1 MPPFYAKNE
10 LNVPLVLFKA
20 DSAHAFLKW
29 SQSQLCS
36 LYNGTLGQVMITP
49 WNPDN
54 TMDMDEVYVQ
64 LSLLRDE
71 RKLGKT
77 TKKKFEDY
85 SEIFSSHGY
94 HLIPKR
100 ILVYGNPGVGK
111 STFSKKLAVDWA
123 RGEKEILKQFTVLL
137 LVQLRD
143 VCNTPSVCA
152 MLEQAELL
160 SAENPLVFN
169 QLYDYIL
176 QNQEKVLLVLDGFD
190 EYSAEKSSPIHHI
203 WRGSLLRDCMT
214 IVTTRP
220 SKEDELRKPSHVQ
233 FEISGFTNDQI
244 KQFAEKFFSH
254 RKDITDEFTKFL
266 TERQLWGMAKIPL
279 LLLMLC
285 LTWKKR
291 GQSHQEKS
299 QSRADLYE
307 RFFQTL
313 LDHVAAKMSGHSFTS
328 LDEYKDDLTKLGKVA
343 FDALLMDCLYFE
355 LSKVPA
361 DIRCL
366 VKKFLSVGF
375 FQVSKLSSSSRPD
388 EIVHFLHKS
397 VQEFL
402 SAWFIVKE
410 VTKTK
415 TASLTCLSNVDSF
428 EKVKKIHE
436 VLKFVCEISS
446 ESAVAVFHHL
456 QMIGEKE
463 GLTEYSFSFSPST
476 KDLSAD
482 QRELN
487 RISLD
492 CFLSCPAPERQIIY
506 PSFLHCVNGVVVIR
520 QTDHLSIVAREH
532 VLKLFTSPKPNYVF
546 FYEPYGLILRLQD
559 IVSNMCSV
567 ICDLQPVFVP
577 LFGDQDSKL
586 VNAYEDLFFYS
597 PFVKKE
603 EQQMVLHITD
613 LTRRSHSQLY
623 LDLLNDI
630 SEALSPSP
638 QTVDEVPQD
647 ETNNS
652 SRLTQEKGGQTRKH
666 SLSYLMHFVVDYPS
680 PEELLV
686 VGKLLKFV
694 NRLETL
700 KITLDDKYWQ
710 EGLYDVQVVESLVS
724 HIYCTCITDSL
735 HSLELGFFRMT
746 QIITARI
753 VRSLS
758 QAPNLRSL
766 NLSWNCLLY
775 SGIKNLTE
783 NLHHLK
789 HLSRLELR
797 GVGIGHL
804 ECQLLSTS
812 LKYIGNLRVL
822 DLSQNPLAHGILEL
836 SKHLNCI
843 PHLHELV
850 LYYTDMGESEV
861 TSLARAFKKTP
872 ELARLDLSHNPL
884 GRGVGELIKH
894 LKSIPR
900 VQSLELSSV
909 PMTRKEVSDLYTA
922 VSPLTGGIVLNT
934 DYHVRVFPCN

>member
-1 MPPFYAKNE
+1 
-10 LNVPLVLFKA
+10 
-20 DSAHAFLKW
+20 
-29 SQSQLCS
+29 
-36 LYNGTLGQVMITP
+36 MITP
-49 WNPDN
+49 WNPDD

-64 LSLLRDE
+64 LTLLRDE
-71 RKLGKT
+71 RKLDGT
-77 TKKKFEDY
+77 TKTKFEDY
-85 SEIFSSHGY
+85 SEIFSSHGR
-94 HLIPKR
+94 HLLPKR
-100 ILVYGNPGVGK
+100 ILVYGHPGVGK
-111 STFSKKLAVDWA
+111 STFSKKLAVDWT
-123 RGEKEILKQFTVLL
+123 RGEKEIFKQFTVLL
-137 LVQLRD
+137 LIKLRD

-160 SAENPLVFN
+160 SAENPLVFK

-190 EYSAEKSSPIHHI
+190 EYSAGKSSPIHHI

-220 SKEDELRKPSHVQ
+220 SKEDELRKSSHVQ
-233 FEISGFTNDQI
+233 FEINGFTNDQI
-244 KQFAEKFFSH
+244 VRFAEKFFSH
-254 RKDITDEFTKFL
+254 RKDITAEFTKFL
-266 TERQLWGMAKIPL
+266 SERKLWGMAKIPL

-291 GQSHQEKS
+291 DHGDQEQSHT
-299 QSRADLYE
+299 RADLYE

-313 LDHVAAKMSGHSFTS
+313 LDHVAAKTSCHTFTS

-343 FDALLMDCLYFE
+343 FDALLTDCLYFE

-361 DIRCL
+361 DIRFL

-375 FQVSKLSSSSRPD
+375 FQVSKLSSSSRPG

-428 EKVKKIHE
+428 EKVKKMYE

-446 ESAVAVFHHL
+446 EAAVAVFRHL
-456 QMIGEKE
+456 QMIGKKE
-463 GLTEYSFSFSPST
+463 GLTEYCFSFSPST

-482 QRELN
+482 QIELN
-487 RISLD
+487 QISLD
-492 CFLSCPAPERQIIY
+492 CFLSCPAPERQITY
-506 PSFLHCVNGVVVIR
+506 PSFLHCVNGVLVISR
-520 QTDHLSIVAREH
+520 SDQLSIVAREH
-532 VLKLFTSPKPNYVF
+532 VLKLFTTPKPDYVF
-546 FYEPYGLILRLQD
+546 FPQRPGMVKD
-559 IVSNMCSV
+559 TFPVM
-567 ICDLQPVFVP
+567 CDLQAVVVP
-577 LFGDQDSKL
+577 LFGDHDSKL
-586 VNAYEDLFFYS
+586 VNTYEHLDLFY

-603 EQQMVLHITD
+603 EQQMVLYITCLQRLFD
-613 LTRRSHSQLY
+613 SQLY

-630 SEALSPSP
+630 SEPQSPTP

-652 SRLTQEKGGQTRKH
+652 SRLTKEKCGQTKKH
-666 SLSYLMHFVVDYPS
+666 SLSYLREVLVDYPS
-680 PEELLV
+680 PEKLLV

-700 KITLDDKYWQ
+700 RIKLDRKYWQ

-724 HIYCTCITDSL
+724 HIYLTYFTDRL
-735 HSLELGFFRMT
+735 RSLELTFFHMT
-746 QIITARI
+746 QILTARI
-753 VRSLS
+753 VRLLF

-766 NLSWNCLLY
+766 NLSWNCLSY

-783 NLHHLK
+783 NLRHLK
-789 HLSRLELR
+789 HLSHLELR

-804 ECQLLSTS
+804 ACQLLSTS
-812 LKYIGNLRVL
+812 LKYVSNLQVL

-836 SKHLNCI
+836 SKNLNCI
-843 PHLHELV
+843 PRLNKLV
-850 LYYTDMGESEV
+850 LYHTDMGEREV
-861 TSLARAFKKTP
+861 TAVARVLKDTP
-872 ELARLDLSHNPL
+872 ELRELDLSHNPL

-894 LKSIPR
+894 LKSVPGVR
-900 VQSLELSSV
+900 FLELSSV

-922 VSPLTGGIVLNT
+922 VNPLTGGIVLNT
-934 DYHVRVFPCN
+934 DYHVRVFPFN

>member
-1 MPPFYAKNE
+1 
-10 LNVPLVLFKA
+10 
-20 DSAHAFLKW
+20 
-29 SQSQLCS
+29 
-36 LYNGTLGQVMITP
+36 MITP

-64 LSLLRDE
+64 LTLLRDE
-71 RKLGKT
+71 RKLDGT
-77 TKKKFEDY
+77 TKTELEDY
-85 SEIFSSHGY
+85 SEIFSSHGH

-100 ILVYGNPGVGK
+100 ILVYGKPGVGK

-137 LVQLRD
+137 LIKLRD

-176 QNQEKVLLVLDGFD
+176 QNQEKVLLILDGFD

-203 WRGSLLRDCMT
+203 WRGSLLRECVA

-220 SKEDELRKPSHVQ
+220 SKEEELRTPSHVQ
-233 FEISGFTNDQI
+233 FEISGFTDDQI
-244 KQFAEKFFSH
+244 KQFAENFFSH
-254 RKDITDEFTKFL
+254 RKDIADEFTKFL
-266 TERQLWGMAKIPL
+266 TERQLWDMAKIPL

-291 GQSHQEKS
+291 DQSHQEQS

-313 LDHVAAKMSGHSFTS
+313 LDHVAAKTSGYTFTS

-410 VTKTK
+410 GTKTK
-415 TASLTCLSNVDSF
+415 TASLTCLSNVDSL
-428 EKVKKIHE
+428 EKVKKMHE

-446 ESAVAVFHHL
+446 ESGVAVFRHL

-476 KDLSAD
+476 NDLSED
-482 QRELN
+482 QREFHQ
-487 RISLD
+487 ISLD
-492 CFLSCPAPERQIIY
+492 CFLSCPAPERQIAY
-506 PSFLHCVNGVVVIR
+506 PSFLHCVNGVVVIH
-520 QTDHLSIVAREH
+520 QIDQLSIVAREH

-546 FYEPYGLILRLQD
+546 FSEGAIFSRSLDILSD
-559 IVSNMCSV
+559 TVSIM
-567 ICDLQPVFVP
+567 CDLQAVVVP
-577 LFGDQDSKL
+577 LFGDHDSKL
-586 VNAYEDLFFYS
+586 VNTYEDLACYY

-603 EQQMVLHITD
+603 EQQMVLYITC
-613 LTRRSHSQLY
+613 LTERCDSQLY
-623 LDLLNDI
+623 LDLLNDT
-630 SEALSPSP
+630 SEPQSPTP

-647 ETNNS
+647 ETNNC
-652 SRLTQEKGGQTRKH
+652 SRLTKETSGQTGKH
-666 SLSYLMHFVVDYPS
+666 SLSYLSKVEVDYPS

-686 VGKLLKFV
+686 VGKLFKFV
-694 NRLETL
+694 NRLEML
-700 KITLDDKYWQ
+700 RIALDEKYWQ
-710 EGLYDVQVVESLVS
+710 EGLYDVQVIESLVS
-724 HIYCTCITDSL
+724 HIYFTCFTDSL
-735 HSLELGFFRMT
+735 RILEITFFHMT
-746 QIITARI
+746 QITAARI
-753 VRSLS
+753 VRLFS
-758 QAPNLRSL
+758 QAPNLLSL

-775 SGIKNLTE
+775 PCIKNLTE
-783 NLHHLK
+783 NLRHLK
-789 HLSRLELR
+789 HLSDLRLR
-797 GVGIGHL
+797 CVGMGHL

-812 LKYIGNLRVL
+812 LKYVGNLRVL

-843 PHLHELV
+843 PRLHNLF
-850 LYYTDMGESEV
+850 LCQTDMGEREV
-861 TSLARAFKKTP
+861 TAVARALKDTP
-872 ELARLDLSHNPL
+872 KLRGLDLSHNPL

-894 LKSIPR
+894 LKSVPSVR
-900 VQSLELSSV
+900 LLRLSSV
-909 PMTRKEVSDLYTA
+909 PMTRKEASDLCTA
-922 VSPLTGGIVLNT
+922 VEPLPNGIIPIFT
-934 DYHVRVFPCN
+934 DYHHHVRVFEFAMTAQLKK

>member
-1 MPPFYAKNE
+1 
-10 LNVPLVLFKA
+10 
-20 DSAHAFLKW
+20 
-29 SQSQLCS
+29 
-36 LYNGTLGQVMITP
+36 
-49 WNPDN
+49 
-54 TMDMDEVYVQ
+54 MDMDEVYVQ
-64 LSLLRDE
+64 LTLLRDK
-71 RKLGKT
+71 RKLDETIKT
-77 TKKKFEDY
+77 ELEDY
-85 SEIFSSHGY
+85 SEIFLSHGH

-100 ILVYGNPGVGK
+100 ILVYGKPGVGK

-123 RGEKEILKQFTVLL
+123 RGEKDILKQFTVLL
-137 LVQLRD
+137 LIKLRD
-143 VCNTPSVCA
+143 VCNTPSVCS

-176 QNQEKVLLVLDGFD
+176 QNQEKVLLILDGFD

-203 WRGSLLRDCMT
+203 WRGSLLRECMT

-233 FEISGFTNDQI
+233 FEISGFTNEQI
-244 KQFAEKFFSH
+244 KQFAEEFFSH
-254 RKDITDEFTKFL
+254 RKDITDEFIEFL
-266 TERQLWGMAKIPL
+266 TERKLWDMAKIPL

-285 LTWKKR
+285 LTWNER
-291 GQSHQEKS
+291 GPSHQEQS

-313 LDHVAAKMSGHSFTS
+313 LDHVAAKTSGHSFTS

-375 FQVSKLSSSSRPD
+375 FQVSKLPSSSRPD

-402 SAWFIVKE
+402 SAWFVVKE
-410 VTKTK
+410 VTKAK

-428 EKVKKIHE
+428 EKVKKMHE

-446 ESAVAVFHHL
+446 ESAVAVFRHL

-463 GLTEYSFSFSPST
+463 SLTEYSFSFSPST
-476 KDLSAD
+476 EDLSAD

-487 RISLD
+487 RIGLD

-506 PSFLHCVNGVVVIR
+506 PSFLHCVNGVVLIGP
-520 QTDHLSIVAREH
+520 TDQLSIVAREH
-532 VLKLFTSPKPNYVF
+532 VLKLFTSPSPKYVL
-546 FYEPYGLILRLQD
+546 FYESALFLFLD
-559 IVSNMCSV
+559 ESVSDTVSV
-567 ICDLQPVFVP
+567 MCDLEPVVVP
-577 LFGDQDSKL
+577 LFGDHDSKL
-586 VNAYEDLFFYS
+586 VSTYGDLAFYH
-597 PFVKKE
+597 PFVKEE
-603 EQQMVLHITD
+603 EQQMVLYITR
-613 LTRRSHSQLY
+613 LRPRWNSQLY
-623 LDLLNDI
+623 LDLLNHI
-630 SEALSPSP
+630 SEPQSPTP
-638 QTVDEVPQD
+638 QTVDEIPQD
-647 ETNNS
+647 ETSNS
-652 SRLTQEKGGQTRKH
+652 SRLTKETFDQTRKH
-666 SLSYLMHFVVDYPS
+666 SLSYLRHIEVDCPS

-694 NRLETL
+694 NRLKTL
-700 KITLDDKYWQ
+700 QITLEDKYWQ
-710 EGLYDVQVVESLVS
+710 EGLYDVQVVENLVS
-724 HIYCTCITDSL
+724 HIYCFTDSL
-735 HSLELGFFRMT
+735 HRLELTFFRMT
-746 QIITARI
+746 FTARL

-758 QAPNLRSL
+758 QAPNLWSL

-775 SGIKNLTE
+775 SDIKNLTE
-783 NLHHLK
+783 NLHHLQY
-789 HLSRLELR
+789 LTRLKLC

-804 ECQLLSTS
+804 ECQLLSPS
-812 LKYIGNLRVL
+812 LKYVGNLQVF

-843 PHLHELV
+843 PRLHNLN
-850 LYYTDMGESEV
+850 LCHTDMGEREV
-861 TSLARAFKKTP
+861 TAVARALKDIP
-872 ELARLDLSHNPL
+872 ELIKLDLSHNPL

-894 LKSIPR
+894 LKSVPR
-900 VQSLELSSV
+900 LLFLELSSV
-909 PMTRKEVSDLYTA
+909 KMTRKEASDLYTA
-922 VSPLTGGIVLNT
+922 VLELRIGAAVLDT
-934 DYHVRVFPCN
+934 DYHQVRVFSCN

>member
-1 MPPFYAKNE
+1 
-10 LNVPLVLFKA
+10 
-20 DSAHAFLKW
+20 
-29 SQSQLCS
+29 
-36 LYNGTLGQVMITP
+36 MISP

-64 LSLLRDE
+64 LTLLRDE
-71 RKLGKT
+71 RKLDETRKT
-77 TKKKFEDY
+77 KFEDY
-85 SEIFSSHGY
+85 SEIFSSHGH

-100 ILVYGNPGVGK
+100 ILVYGKPGVGK

-137 LVQLRD
+137 LIKLRD

-152 MLEQAELL
+152 MLERAELL
-160 SAENPLVFN
+160 SAENPLVFK

-176 QNQEKVLLVLDGFD
+176 LNQEKVLLVLDGFD

-220 SKEDELRKPSHVQ
+220 SKEEELRKPSHVQ
-233 FEISGFTNDQI
+233 FEISGFTGYQI
-244 KQFAEKFFSH
+244 IQFAAKFFSH

-313 LDHVAAKMSGHSFTS
+313 LDHVAAKTSGHSFTS
-328 LDEYKDDLTKLGKVA
+328 LDQYKDDLTKLGKVA
-343 FDALLMDCLYFE
+343 FDAVLMDCPYFE
-355 LSKVPA
+355 LSKVSA

-428 EKVKKIHE
+428 EKVKKMHE

-446 ESAVAVFHHL
+446 ESAVAVFRHL

-482 QRELN
+482 QREFHQ
-487 RISLD
+487 ISLD
-492 CFLSCPAPERQIIY
+492 CFLSCPAPERQITY
-506 PSFLHCVNGVVVIR
+506 PSFLHCVNGVVVIH
-520 QTDHLSIVAREH
+520 QTDQLSIVAREH

-546 FYEPYGLILRLQD
+546 FCEEGFFSRLLN
-559 IVSNMCSV
+559 IVSDAV
-567 ICDLQPVFVP
+567 CDLQAVVVP
-577 LFGDQDSKL
+577 LFGDHDYKL
-586 VNAYEDLFFYS
+586 VNTYQDLALYR

-603 EQQMVLHITD
+603 EQQMVLYITRLRPRYD
-613 LTRRSHSQLY
+613 SRLY

-630 SEALSPSP
+630 SEPQSPTP
-638 QTVDEVPQD
+638 QTVDEVPQG

-652 SRLTQEKGGQTRKH
+652 SRLTKETSGQTGKH
-666 SLSYLMHFVVDYPS
+666 SLSYLRQIEVDYPS
-680 PEELLV
+680 PKELLV

-700 KITLDDKYWQ
+700 EITLNDKYWQ

-724 HIYCTCITDSL
+724 HIYCTYITDSL
-735 HSLELGFFRMT
+735 HSLVLRFFRMT
-746 QIITARI
+746 QIISARI

-775 SGIKNLTE
+775 SGTKNLTE

-797 GVGIGHL
+797 GVGIRHL

-812 LKYIGNLRVL
+812 LKYVGNLRVL

-843 PHLHELV
+843 PRLHYLD
-850 LYYTDMGESEV
+850 LCHTDMGEREV
-861 TSLARAFKKTP
+861 TSLARALKDTP
-872 ELARLDLSHNPL
+872 ELESLDLSHNPL

-894 LKSIPR
+894 LKSVPR
-900 VQSLELSSV
+900 VRFLTLSSV
-909 PMTRKEVSDLYTA
+909 PMTRKEASDLYTA

>member
-1 MPPFYAKNE
+1 
-10 LNVPLVLFKA
+10 
-20 DSAHAFLKW
+20 
-29 SQSQLCS
+29 
-36 LYNGTLGQVMITP
+36 MITP

-64 LSLLRDE
+64 LTLLRDK
-71 RKLGKT
+71 RKLDETIKT
-77 TKKKFEDY
+77 ELEDY
-85 SEIFSSHGY
+85 SEIFLSHGH

-100 ILVYGNPGVGK
+100 ILVYGKPGVGK

-137 LVQLRD
+137 LIKLRD

-176 QNQEKVLLVLDGFD
+176 ENQEKVLLVLDGFD

-203 WRGSLLRDCMT
+203 WRGNLLRDCVA

-220 SKEDELRKPSHVQ
+220 SKEDELRTPSHVQ

-254 RKDITDEFTKFL
+254 RKDITDEFTEFL
-266 TERQLWGMAKIPL
+266 TEHNLWGMAKIPL

-285 LTWKKR
+285 LTWNER
-291 GQSHQEKS
+291 GPGHQEQS

-313 LDHVAAKMSGHSFTS
+313 LDHVAAKTSGHSFTS

-343 FDALLMDCLYFE
+343 FDALLMDCLYFK

-375 FQVSKLSSSSRPD
+375 FQVSKLPSSSRPD

-428 EKVKKIHE
+428 EKVKKMHE

-446 ESAVAVFHHL
+446 ESGVAVFRHL

-463 GLTEYSFSFSPST
+463 GLTEYSFSFSPSI

-482 QRELN
+482 QREFHQ
-487 RISLD
+487 ISLD
-492 CFLSCPAPERQIIY
+492 CFLSCPAAERQIIY
-506 PSFLHCVNGVVVIR
+506 PSFLHCVNGVVVLCRI
-520 QTDHLSIVAREH
+520 DHRSIVAREH
-532 VLKLFTSPKPNYVF
+532 ILKLFTSPKPNYVLLSERKF
-546 FYEPYGLILRLQD
+546 FTRLRE
-559 IVSNMCSV
+559 IFSNTFSIM
-567 ICDLQPVFVP
+567 CDLQAVVVP
-577 LFGDQDSKL
+577 LFGDHDSKL
-586 VNAYEDLFFYS
+586 VNTYEYLAFRYL
-597 PFVKKE
+597 FVKKE
-603 EQQMVLHITD
+603 EQQMVLYITR
-613 LTRRSHSQLY
+613 LTERCNSQLY
-623 LDLLNDI
+623 LDLLNDT
-630 SEALSPSP
+630 SEPQSSTP
-638 QTVDEVPQD
+638 QTVDEVPQN
-647 ETNNS
+647 ETSNS
-652 SRLTQEKGGQTRKH
+652 SRLTKETSGQTGKH
-666 SLSYLMHFVVDYPS
+666 SLSYLREVVVDCPS
-680 PEELLV
+680 PKELLV

-700 KITLDDKYWQ
+700 QIALNDKYWQ
-710 EGLYDVQVVESLVS
+710 EGLYDVQVVESLVN
-724 HIYCTCITDSL
+724 HIYFTYFTDSL
-735 HSLELGFFRMT
+735 HSLQLTFFRLT
-746 QIITARI
+746 FPARI

-766 NLSWNCLLY
+766 NLSWNRLVY
-775 SGIKNLTE
+775 SDIKNLTE

-789 HLSRLELR
+789 HLSSLVLR

-812 LKYIGNLRVL
+812 LKYVGNLQVL

-843 PHLHELV
+843 PRLHNLG
-850 LYYTDMGESEV
+850 LSHTDMGEREV
-861 TSLARAFKKTP
+861 TAVVRALKDTP
-872 ELARLDLSHNPL
+872 ELGILDLSHNLL

-894 LKSIPR
+894 LKSVPSLRI
-900 VQSLELSSV
+900 LELSSV
-909 PMTRKEVSDLYTA
+909 PMTRKEASDLYTA
-922 VSPLTGGIVLNT
+922 VLPLTGRGVFVTT
-934 DYHVRVFPCN
+934 DYHVSVFPCN

>member
-1 MPPFYAKNE
+1 
-10 LNVPLVLFKA
+10 
-20 DSAHAFLKW
+20 
-29 SQSQLCS
+29 
-36 LYNGTLGQVMITP
+36 
-49 WNPDN
+49 
-54 TMDMDEVYVQ
+54 MDMDEVYVQ
-64 LSLLRDE
+64 LTLLRDE
-71 RKLGKT
+71 RKLDGT
-77 TKKKFEDY
+77 TETELEDY
-85 SEIFSSHGY
+85 SEIFSSHGH

-100 ILVYGNPGVGK
+100 ILVYGKPGVGK

-123 RGEKEILKQFTVLL
+123 RGEKDILKQFTVLL
-137 LVQLRD
+137 LIKLRD
-143 VCNTPSVCA
+143 VCNTPSVCS

-176 QNQEKVLLVLDGFD
+176 QNQEKVLLILDGFD

-203 WRGSLLRDCMT
+203 WRGRLLRDCMT

-233 FEISGFTNDQI
+233 FQISGFTNKQI
-244 KQFAEKFFSH
+244 RQFAEKFFSH
-254 RKDITDEFTKFL
+254 REDITADFTHFL
-266 TERQLWGMAKIPL
+266 TERKLWGMAKIPL

-291 GQSHQEKS
+291 DHSHQEQS

-307 RFFQTL
+307 SFFQTL
-313 LDHVAAKMSGHSFTS
+313 LDHVAAKTSDHTFTS
-328 LDEYKDDLTKLGKVA
+328 LDEYKDELTKLGKVA

-375 FQVSKLSSSSRPD
+375 FQVSKLSSSSRPE

-397 VQEFL
+397 VQEFV

-415 TASLTCLSNVDSF
+415 TASFTCLSNVDSF
-428 EKVKKIHE
+428 EKVKKMHE

-446 ESAVAVFHHL
+446 ESAVAVFRHL
-456 QMIGEKE
+456 QMIGGKE

-476 KDLSAD
+476 KDLSAN
-482 QRELN
+482 QREFHQL
-487 RISLD
+487 SLD
-492 CFLSCPAPERQIIY
+492 CFLSCPAPERQITY

-520 QTDHLSIVAREH
+520 GTDHLSIVAREH

-546 FYEPYGLILRLQD
+546 FHAFSLLPGV
-559 IVSNMCSV
+559 VSDAFSTM
-567 ICDLQPVFVP
+567 CDLQAVVVP
-577 LFGDQDSKL
+577 LFSDHDSKL
-586 VNAYEDLFFYS
+586 ENTYKDLACYY

-603 EQQMVLHITD
+603 EQQMVLYITRLREACD
-613 LTRRSHSQLY
+613 SQLY
-623 LDLLNDI
+623 LDLLNDT
-630 SEALSPSP
+630 SEPQSPTP
-638 QTVDEVPQD
+638 QTVDEIPQD
-647 ETNNS
+647 DTNNS
-652 SRLTQEKGGQTRKH
+652 SRLTKETSGQTGKH
-666 SLSYLMHFVVDYPS
+666 SLSYLREVVVGYPL

-700 KITLDDKYWQ
+700 EIALNDKFWQ
-710 EGLYDVQVVESLVS
+710 GGLYVVQVVESLLS
-724 HIYCTCITDSL
+724 HIFCTYFTDSL
-735 HSLELGFFRMT
+735 HSLRLAFFRMT
-746 QIITARI
+746 QITTARI
-753 VRSLS
+753 MRSLS
-758 QAPNLRSL
+758 QAPNLR
-766 NLSWNCLLY
+766 NLDLSGNCLLY

-789 HLSRLELR
+789 HLSRLVLC
-797 GVGIGHL
+797 GVGIRHL

-812 LKYIGNLRVL
+812 LKYVGNLRVL

-843 PHLHELV
+843 PRLHDL
-850 LYYTDMGESEV
+850 LLHHTDMGEREV
-861 TSLARAFKKTP
+861 TAVAGALKGTP
-872 ELARLDLSHNPL
+872 ELAILDLSHNPL
-884 GRGVGELIKH
+884 DRGVGELIKH
-894 LKSIPR
+894 LKSVSR
-900 VQSLELSSV
+900 VRYLKLSSV
-909 PMTRKEVSDLYTA
+909 PMTRKEASDLYTA
-922 VSPLTGGIVLNT
+922 VGPRNGGVVLDT
-934 DYHVRVFPCN
+934 DYHVRVFPRN

>member
-1 MPPFYAKNE
+1 
-10 LNVPLVLFKA
+10 
-20 DSAHAFLKW
+20 
-29 SQSQLCS
+29 
-36 LYNGTLGQVMITP
+36 MITP

-64 LSLLRDE
+64 LTLLRDE
-71 RKLGKT
+71 RKLDETIKT
-77 TKKKFEDY
+77 ELEDY
-85 SEIFSSHGY
+85 SEMFSSHG
-94 HLIPKR
+94 HHVIPKR
-100 ILVYGNPGVGK
+100 ILAYGHPGVGK
-111 STFSKKLAVDWA
+111 STFSKKLGVDWA

-137 LVQLRD
+137 LIKLRD

-152 MLEQAELL
+152 MLERAELL
-160 SAENPLVFN
+160 SAENPLVFK

-190 EYSAEKSSPIHHI
+190 EYSAEKSSPVHHI

-220 SKEDELRKPSHVQ
+220 SKQDELRKPSHVQ

-254 RKDITDEFTKFL
+254 RKDITDEFIKFL
-266 TERQLWGMAKIPL
+266 TERKLWGMAKIPL

-285 LTWKKR
+285 LTWNER
-291 GQSHQEKS
+291 GPSHQEQS

-313 LDHVAAKMSGHSFTS
+313 LDHVAAKTSDHTFTS
-328 LDEYKDDLTKLGKVA
+328 LDQYKDELTKLGKVA
-343 FDALLMDCLYFE
+343 FDALLTDCFYFE
-355 LSKVPA
+355 LSKVPS

-415 TASLTCLSNVDSF
+415 TASFTCLSNVDSF
-428 EKVKKIHE
+428 EKVKKMQE

-446 ESAVAVFHHL
+446 ESSVAVFRHL

-463 GLTEYSFSFSPST
+463 GLTEYCFSFSPST

-482 QRELN
+482 QREFLQ
-487 RISLD
+487 ISLD
-492 CFLSCPAPERQIIY
+492 CFLSCPAPERQITY

-520 QTDHLSIVAREH
+520 GTDHLSIVAREQ
-532 VLKLFTSPKPNYVF
+532 VLKLFTSAKPNYVF
-546 FYEPYGLILRLQD
+546 FNETEIFSRLVGNFYCPLSANTFS
-559 IVSNMCSV
+559 IM
-567 ICDLQPVFVP
+567 CDLQAVVVP
-577 LFGDQDSKL
+577 LFCDHDSKL
-586 VNAYEDLFFYS
+586 ANTYGHLAPYY

-603 EQQMVLHITD
+603 EQQMVLYITR
-613 LTRRSHSQLY
+613 LVIPPYSSRFY
-623 LDLLNDI
+623 LDLLNDT
-630 SEALSPSP
+630 SEPQSPTP
-638 QTVDEVPQD
+638 ETVDEAPQD

-652 SRLTQEKGGQTRKH
+652 SRLTKETSGQTEKH
-666 SLSYLMHFVVDYPS
+666 SLSYLRKVEVDYPS
-680 PEELLV
+680 PKELLV

-700 KITLDDKYWQ
+700 QIALDDKYWQ

-724 HIYCTCITDSL
+724 HIYFTYFTDSL
-735 HSLELGFFRMT
+735 RSLQLSLFHMT
-746 QIITARI
+746 QIIAARI

-758 QAPNLRSL
+758 QAPNLCSL
-766 NLSWNCLLY
+766 NLSWNCLSY

-783 NLHHLK
+783 NLRHLK
-789 HLSRLELR
+789 HLSHLTLR

-812 LKYIGNLRVL
+812 LKYVGSLQVL

-843 PHLHELV
+843 PRLHYLR
-850 LYYTDMGESEV
+850 LYDTDMGEREV
-861 TSLARAFKKTP
+861 TAVARALKDIP
-872 ELARLDLSHNPL
+872 ELENLQLSDNPL

-894 LKSIPR
+894 LKSVPR
-900 VQSLELSSV
+900 LGFLELSSV
-909 PMTRKEVSDLYTA
+909 KMTRKEASDFSTA
-922 VSPLTGGIVLNT
+922 VRGPLTDRGVFLLT
-934 DYHVRVFPCN
+934 DYHQVRVFPCN

>member
-1 MPPFYAKNE
+1 
-10 LNVPLVLFKA
+10 
-20 DSAHAFLKW
+20 
-29 SQSQLCS
+29 
-36 LYNGTLGQVMITP
+36 MITP

-64 LSLLRDE
+64 LTLLRDK
-71 RKLGKT
+71 RKLDETIKT
-77 TKKKFEDY
+77 ELEDY
-85 SEIFSSHGY
+85 SEIFLSHGH

-100 ILVYGNPGVGK
+100 ILVYGKPGVGK

-137 LVQLRD
+137 LIKLRD

-152 MLEQAELL
+152 ILEQAELL
-160 SAENPLVFN
+160 SAENPLVFK

-220 SKEDELRKPSHVQ
+220 SKEEELRKPSHVQ
-233 FEISGFTNDQI
+233 FEISGFTGYQI
-244 KQFAEKFFSH
+244 IQFAAKFFSH

-313 LDHVAAKMSGHSFTS
+313 LDHVAAKTSGHSFTS
-328 LDEYKDDLTKLGKVA
+328 LDQYKDDLTKLGKVA
-343 FDALLMDCLYFE
+343 FDALLMDCPYFE

-415 TASLTCLSNVDSF
+415 MASLTCLSNVDSF
-428 EKVKKIHE
+428 EKVKKMHE

-446 ESAVAVFHHL
+446 ESAVAVFRHL

-482 QRELN
+482 QREFHQ
-487 RISLD
+487 ISLD
-492 CFLSCPAPERQIIY
+492 CFLSCPAPERQITY
-506 PSFLHCVNGVVVIR
+506 PSFLHCVNDVVVIH
-520 QTDHLSIVAREH
+520 QTDQLSIVAREH

-546 FYEPYGLILRLQD
+546 FCEEELFSRLLN
-559 IVSNMCSV
+559 IVSDAV
-567 ICDLQPVFVP
+567 CDLQAVVVP
-577 LFGDQDSKL
+577 LFGDHDYKL
-586 VNAYEDLFFYS
+586 VNTYEDLALYR

-603 EQQMVLHITD
+603 EQQMVLYITRLRPRYD
-613 LTRRSHSQLY
+613 SQLY

-630 SEALSPSP
+630 SEPQSPTP
-638 QTVDEVPQD
+638 QTVDEVLQG

-652 SRLTQEKGGQTRKH
+652 SRLTKETSGQTGKH
-666 SLSYLMHFVVDYPS
+666 SLSYLRQIGVDYPS
-680 PEELLV
+680 PKELLV

-700 KITLDDKYWQ
+700 EITLNDKYWQ

-724 HIYCTCITDSL
+724 HIYCTYITDSL
-735 HSLELGFFRMT
+735 HSLVLRFFRMT
-746 QIITARI
+746 QIISARI

-783 NLHHLK
+783 NLYHLK
-789 HLSRLELR
+789 HLSRLVLR
-797 GVGIGHL
+797 GVGIRHL

-812 LKYIGNLRVL
+812 LKYVGNLQVL

-843 PHLHELV
+843 PRLHYLD
-850 LYYTDMGESEV
+850 LCHTDMGEREV
-861 TSLARAFKKTP
+861 TSLACALKDTP
-872 ELARLDLSHNPL
+872 ELESLDLSHNPL

-894 LKSIPR
+894 LKSVPR
-900 VQSLELSSV
+900 VRSLTLSSV
-909 PMTRKEVSDLYTA
+909 PMTRKEASDLYTA

>member
-1 MPPFYAKNE
+1 
-10 LNVPLVLFKA
+10 
-20 DSAHAFLKW
+20 
-29 SQSQLCS
+29 
-36 LYNGTLGQVMITP
+36 MITP

-64 LSLLRDE
+64 LTLLRDE
-71 RKLGKT
+71 RKLDETRKT
-77 TKKKFEDY
+77 EFEDY
-85 SEIFSSHGY
+85 SEIFSSHGH

-100 ILVYGNPGVGK
+100 ILVYGKPGVGK

-137 LVQLRD
+137 LIKLRD

-152 MLEQAELL
+152 MLERAELL
-160 SAENPLVFN
+160 SAENPLVFK

-176 QNQEKVLLVLDGFD
+176 LNQEKVLLVLDGFD

-220 SKEDELRKPSHVQ
+220 SKEEELRKPSHVQ
-233 FEISGFTNDQI
+233 FEISGFTDDQI
-244 KQFAEKFFSH
+244 KQFAAKFFSH

-266 TERQLWGMAKIPL
+266 TQRQLWGMAKIPL

-313 LDHVAAKMSGHSFTS
+313 LDHVAAKTSGHSFTS
-328 LDEYKDDLTKLGKVA
+328 LDQYKDDLTKLGKVA
-343 FDALLMDCLYFE
+343 FDALLMDCPYFE

-428 EKVKKIHE
+428 EKVKKMHE

-446 ESAVAVFHHL
+446 ESAVAVFRHL

-482 QRELN
+482 QREFHQ
-487 RISLD
+487 ISLD
-492 CFLSCPAPERQIIY
+492 CFLSCPAPERQITY
-506 PSFLHCVNGVVVIR
+506 PSFLHCVNGVVVIH
-520 QTDHLSIVAREH
+520 QTDQLSIVAREH

-546 FYEPYGLILRLQD
+546 FCEEEIFSRLLN
-559 IVSNMCSV
+559 IVSDAV
-567 ICDLQPVFVP
+567 CDLQAVVVP
-577 LFGDQDSKL
+577 LFGDHDYKL
-586 VNAYEDLFFYS
+586 VNTYENLALYR

-603 EQQMVLHITD
+603 EQQMVLYITRLRPRYD
-613 LTRRSHSQLY
+613 SKLY
-623 LDLLNDI
+623 LDVLNDI
-630 SEALSPSP
+630 SEPQSPTP
-638 QTVDEVPQD
+638 QTVDEVLQG

-652 SRLTQEKGGQTRKH
+652 SRLTKETSGQTGKH
-666 SLSYLMHFVVDYPS
+666 SLSYLRQIVVDYPS
-680 PEELLV
+680 PKELLV

-700 KITLDDKYWQ
+700 EITLNDKYWQ

-724 HIYCTCITDSL
+724 HIYCTYITDSL
-735 HSLELGFFRMT
+735 HSLVLKFFRMT
-746 QIITARI
+746 QIISARI

-789 HLSRLELR
+789 HLSRLVLR
-797 GVGIGHL
+797 GVGIRHL

-812 LKYIGNLRVL
+812 LKYVGNLQVL

-843 PHLHELV
+843 PRLHNLG
-850 LYYTDMGESEV
+850 LSHTDMGEREV
-861 TSLARAFKKTP
+861 TAVVRALKDTP
-872 ELARLDLSHNPL
+872 ELGILDLSHNPL

-894 LKSIPR
+894 LKSVPSLRI
-900 VQSLELSSV
+900 LELSSV
-909 PMTRKEVSDLYTA
+909 PMTRKEASDLYTA
-922 VSPLTGGIVLNT
+922 VLPLTGRGVFLIT
-934 DYHVRVFPCN
+934 DYHVSVFPCN

>member
-1 MPPFYAKNE
+1 
-10 LNVPLVLFKA
+10 
-20 DSAHAFLKW
+20 
-29 SQSQLCS
+29 
-36 LYNGTLGQVMITP
+36 
-49 WNPDN
+49 
-54 TMDMDEVYVQ
+54 MDMDEVYVQ

-71 RKLGKT
+71 RKLDGT
-77 TKKKFEDY
+77 TKTEFEDY

-100 ILVYGNPGVGK
+100 ILVYGKPGVGK

-137 LVQLRD
+137 LIQLRD

-254 RKDITDEFTKFL
+254 RKDITDEFIKFL
-266 TERQLWGMAKIPL
+266 TERKLWGMAKIPL

-285 LTWKKR
+285 LTWNER
-291 GQSHQEKS
+291 GPSHQEQS

-313 LDHVAAKMSGHSFTS
+313 LDHVAAKTSGHSFTS

-415 TASLTCLSNVDSF
+415 TASLTCLSTVDSF
-428 EKVKKIHE
+428 EKVEKMHE

-446 ESAVAVFHHL
+446 ESAVAVFRHL
-456 QMIGEKE
+456 QVIGKKE
-463 GLTEYSFSFSPST
+463 CLTEYSFSDNPSSS
-476 KDLSAD
+476 DLSVV
-482 QRELN
+482 QRRFNE
-487 RISLD
+487 ISLD
-492 CFLSCPAPERQIIY
+492 CFLSCPAPERQAIY
-506 PSFLHCVNGVVVIR
+506 PSFLHCVNGVVMIDNFR
-520 QTDHLSIVAREH
+520 QLPIVAKER
-532 VLKLFTSPKPNYVF
+532 VLKLFTLPKPNYVF
-546 FYEPYGLILRLQD
+546 LTYW
-559 IVSNMCSV
+559 NCSEDV
-567 ICDLQPVFVP
+567 VKNVFSMMCDLQPVIVTC
-577 LFGDQDSKL
+577 FGDSRL
-586 VNAYEDLFFYS
+586 VNTYADLGFHYCV
-597 PFVKKE
+597 VKKE
-603 EQQMVLHITD
+603 GQQMVLYITRMRKRFD
-613 LTRRSHSQLY
+613 DHQLC
-623 LDLLNDI
+623 LGLLIDVV
-630 SEALSPSP
+630 SPP
-638 QTVDEVPQD
+638 QFPPLQSVNEVPQD
-647 ETNNS
+647 QETSNS
-652 SRLTQEKGGQTRKH
+652 PCLTEKTPKPTEKH
-666 SLSYLMHFVVDYPS
+666 SLSHLRVIEVDEPTPKELFVVGMV
-680 PEELLV
+680 LAF
-686 VGKLLKFV
+686 VG
-694 NRLETL
+694 RIETL
-700 KITLDDKYWQ
+700 ELKLHSGYLED
-710 EGLYDVQVVESLVS
+710 GLYDVQLIEEMLSRIYNTFFTDNLRSLML
-724 HIYCTCITDSL
+724 D
-735 HSLELGFFRMT
+735 FFRMT
-746 QIITARI
+746 QAFTTRI

-758 QAPNLRSL
+758 QVPNLRGL
-766 NLSWNCLLY
+766 NLSWNCLSY
-775 SGIKNLTE
+775 IGMKALTE
-783 NLHHLK
+783 NLHHVK
-789 HLSRLELR
+789 HLTRLELC
-797 GVGIGHL
+797 GVEIGHL

-812 LKYIGNLRVL
+812 LKYIGNLEVL
-822 DLSQNPLAHGILEL
+822 NLSANPLAHGIPEL
-836 SKHLNCI
+836 CKHLNCV
-843 PHLHELV
+843 PHLNELRLYQTNMGEDEVTALAHALKYVPQLRRLV
-850 LYYTDMGESEV
+850 LF
-861 TSLARAFKKTP
+861 L
-872 ELARLDLSHNPL
+872 NPL
-884 GRGVGELIKH
+884 GRGIGELTKH
-894 LKSIPR
+894 LKSTPR
-900 VQSLELSSV
+900 LRILRLQSV
-909 PMTRKEVSDLYTA
+909 RMTRKEAKDLCTEA
-922 VSPLTGGIVLNT
+922 LPTRIFLDT
-934 DYHVRVFPCN
+934 DYHVRVLVYLQFNVG

>member
-1 MPPFYAKNE
+1 
-10 LNVPLVLFKA
+10 
-20 DSAHAFLKW
+20 
-29 SQSQLCS
+29 
-36 LYNGTLGQVMITP
+36 MITP

-71 RKLGKT
+71 RKLDGTSKT
-77 TKKKFEDY
+77 EFEDY
-85 SEIFSSHGY
+85 SEIFSSHGH

-100 ILVYGNPGVGK
+100 ILVYGKPGVGK

-123 RGEKEILKQFTVLL
+123 RGEKDILKQFTVLL
-137 LVQLRD
+137 LIKLRD
-143 VCNTPSVCA
+143 VCNTPSVCS

-176 QNQEKVLLVLDGFD
+176 QNQEKVLLILDGFD

-233 FEISGFTNDQI
+233 FQISGFTNKQI
-244 KQFAEKFFSH
+244 RQFAEKFFSH
-254 RKDITDEFTKFL
+254 REDITADFTDFL
-266 TERQLWGMAKIPL
+266 TERKLWGMAKIPL

-291 GQSHQEKS
+291 DHSHQEQS

-307 RFFQTL
+307 SFFQTL
-313 LDHVAAKMSGHSFTS
+313 LDHVAAKTSDHTFTS
-328 LDEYKDDLTKLGKVA
+328 LDEYKDELTKLGKVA

-355 LSKVPA
+355 LSKVPT

-388 EIVHFLHKS
+388 EIVHFLHRS
-397 VQEFL
+397 VQEFV

-446 ESAVAVFHHL
+446 ESAVAVFRHL
-456 QMIGEKE
+456 QTIGEKE

-476 KDLSAD
+476 KDLSAN
-482 QRELN
+482 QREFHQ
-487 RISLD
+487 ISLD
-492 CFLSCPAPERQIIY
+492 CFLSCTAPERQITY
-506 PSFLHCVNGVVVIR
+506 PSFLHCVNGVVVIGR
-520 QTDHLSIVAREH
+520 TDHLSIVAREH

-546 FYEPYGLILRLQD
+546 FHAFSLLPGV
-559 IVSNMCSV
+559 VSDTFSTM
-567 ICDLQPVFVP
+567 CDLQAVVVP
-577 LFGDQDSKL
+577 LFSHHDSKL
-586 VNAYEDLFFYS
+586 ENTYKDLACYY

-603 EQQMVLHITD
+603 EQQMVLYITRLKEPCD
-613 LTRRSHSQLY
+613 CQLY
-623 LDLLNDI
+623 LDLLNDT
-630 SEALSPSP
+630 SEPQSPTP
-638 QTVDEVPQD
+638 QTVDEIPQD
-647 ETNNS
+647 DTNNS
-652 SRLTQEKGGQTRKH
+652 SRLIKETSGQTGKH
-666 SLSYLMHFVVDYPS
+666 SLSYLRKVVVYYPS

-686 VGKLLKFV
+686 LEKLLKFV
-694 NRLETL
+694 NRLQTL
-700 KITLDDKYWQ
+700 EITLNDKYWQ
-710 EGLYDVQVVESLVS
+710 KGLCDVQVVESLLS
-724 HIYCTCITDSL
+724 HIFCTYFTDSL
-735 HSLELGFFRMT
+735 HSLRLAFFRMT
-746 QIITARI
+746 QITSARI

-758 QAPNLRSL
+758 QAPNLRDL
-766 NLSWNCLLY
+766 DLSGNCLLY

-789 HLSRLELR
+789 HLSCLVLG

-804 ECQLLSTS
+804 ECQLLSIS
-812 LKYIGNLRVL
+812 LKYVGNLQVL
-822 DLSQNPLAHGILEL
+822 DLSQNRLAHGILEL

-843 PHLHELV
+843 PRLHDL
-850 LYYTDMGESEV
+850 LLHHTDMGEREV
-861 TSLARAFKKTP
+861 TAVAGALKGTP
-872 ELARLDLSHNPL
+872 ELAILDLSHNPL

-894 LKSIPR
+894 LKSVSR
-900 VQSLELSSV
+900 VRYLKLSSV
-909 PMTRKEVSDLYTA
+909 PMTRKEASDLYTA
-922 VSPLTGGIVLNT
+922 VGPRNGGVVLDT
-934 DYHVRVFPCN
+934 DYHVRVFPRN

>member
-1 MPPFYAKNE
+1 
-10 LNVPLVLFKA
+10 
-20 DSAHAFLKW
+20 
-29 SQSQLCS
+29 
-36 LYNGTLGQVMITP
+36 MITP

-64 LSLLRDE
+64 LTLLRDE
-71 RKLGKT
+71 RKLDETRKT
-77 TKKKFEDY
+77 KFEDY
-85 SEIFSSHGY
+85 SEIFSSHGH

-100 ILVYGNPGVGK
+100 ILVYGKPGVGK

-137 LVQLRD
+137 LIKLRD

-152 MLEQAELL
+152 MLERAELL
-160 SAENPLVFN
+160 SAENPLVFK

-176 QNQEKVLLVLDGFD
+176 LNQEKVLLVFDGFD

-220 SKEDELRKPSHVQ
+220 SKEEELRKPSHVQ
-233 FEISGFTNDQI
+233 FEISGFTDDQI
-244 KQFAEKFFSH
+244 KQFAAKFFSH

-313 LDHVAAKMSGHSFTS
+313 LDHVAAKTSGHSFTS
-328 LDEYKDDLTKLGKVA
+328 LDQYKDDLTKLGKVA
-343 FDALLMDCLYFE
+343 FDALLMDCPYFE

-415 TASLTCLSNVDSF
+415 MASLTCLSNVDSF
-428 EKVKKIHE
+428 EKVKKMHE

-446 ESAVAVFHHL
+446 ESAVAIFRHL

-482 QRELN
+482 QREFHQ
-487 RISLD
+487 ISLD
-492 CFLSCPAPERQIIY
+492 CFLSCPAPERQITY
-506 PSFLHCVNGVVVIR
+506 PSFLHCVNGVVVIH
-520 QTDHLSIVAREH
+520 QTDQLSIVAREH

-546 FYEPYGLILRLQD
+546 FCEEEIFSRLLN
-559 IVSNMCSV
+559 IVSDAV
-567 ICDLQPVFVP
+567 CDLQAVVVP
-577 LFGDQDSKL
+577 LFGDHDYKL
-586 VNAYEDLFFYS
+586 VNTYENLALYR

-603 EQQMVLHITD
+603 EQQMVLYITRLRPRYD
-613 LTRRSHSQLY
+613 SKLY
-623 LDLLNDI
+623 LDVLNDI
-630 SEALSPSP
+630 SEPQSPTP
-638 QTVDEVPQD
+638 QTVDEVLQG

-652 SRLTQEKGGQTRKH
+652 SRLTKETSGQTGKH
-666 SLSYLMHFVVDYPS
+666 SLSYLREVVVDCPS
-680 PEELLV
+680 PKELLV
-686 VGKLLKFV
+686 VGKSLKFV

-700 KITLDDKYWQ
+700 QIALNDKYWQ

-724 HIYCTCITDSL
+724 HIYCTYITDSL
-735 HSLELGFFRMT
+735 HSLVLKFFRMT
-746 QIITARI
+746 QIISARI

-789 HLSRLELR
+789 HLSRLVLR
-797 GVGIGHL
+797 GVGIRHL

-812 LKYIGNLRVL
+812 LKYVGNLRVL

-843 PHLHELV
+843 PRLHNLG
-850 LYYTDMGESEV
+850 LSHTDMGEREV
-861 TSLARAFKKTP
+861 TAVVRALKDTP
-872 ELARLDLSHNPL
+872 ELESLDLSHNPL

-894 LKSIPR
+894 LKSVPR
-900 VQSLELSSV
+900 VRFLTLSSV
-909 PMTRKEVSDLYTA
+909 PMTRKEASDLYTA
-922 VSPLTGGIVLNT
+922 VLPLTGRGVFVTT
-934 DYHVRVFPCN
+934 DYHVSVFACN

>member
-1 MPPFYAKNE
+1 
-10 LNVPLVLFKA
+10 
-20 DSAHAFLKW
+20 
-29 SQSQLCS
+29 
-36 LYNGTLGQVMITP
+36 MITP

-64 LSLLRDE
+64 LTLLRDK
-71 RKLGKT
+71 RKLDETIKT
-77 TKKKFEDY
+77 KLKDY
-85 SEIFSSHGY
+85 SEIFSSHGH

-100 ILVYGNPGVGK
+100 ILVYGKPGVGK

-137 LVQLRD
+137 LIQLRD

-152 MLEQAELL
+152 MLERAELL
-160 SAENPLVFN
+160 SAENPLVFK

-176 QNQEKVLLVLDGFD
+176 LNQEKVLLVLDGFD
-190 EYSAEKSSPIHHI
+190 EYSAEKSSPVYHI

-233 FEISGFTNDQI
+233 FEISGFTIYQI
-244 KQFAEKFFSH
+244 KQFAAKFFSH

-299 QSRADLYE
+299 QSRADLFE

-313 LDHVAAKMSGHSFTS
+313 LDHVAAKTSGYSFTS
-328 LDEYKDDLTKLGKVA
+328 LDQYKDDLTKLGKVA
-343 FDALLMDCLYFE
+343 FDALLTDCLYFE

-375 FQVSKLSSSSRPD
+375 FQVSKLSSLSRPD

-410 VTKTK
+410 LTKTK
-415 TASLTCLSNVDSF
+415 TASFTCLSNVDSF
-428 EKVKKIHE
+428 EKVKKMHE
-436 VLKFVCEISS
+436 ALKFVCEISS
-446 ESAVAVFHHL
+446 ESAVAVFRHL

-463 GLTEYSFSFSPST
+463 GLTEYSFSFSPSAN
-476 KDLSAD
+476 DLSAD
-482 QRELN
+482 QREFHQ
-487 RISLD
+487 ISLD

-506 PSFLHCVNGVVVIR
+506 PSFLHCVNGVVVLCRI
-520 QTDHLSIVAREH
+520 DHRSIFAREH
-532 VLKLFTSPKPNYVF
+532 VLNLFTSPKPNYVF
-546 FYEPYGLILRLQD
+546 FSERKLFPRLRD
-559 IVSNMCSV
+559 IFSDTFSIM
-567 ICDLQPVFVP
+567 CDLQAVVVP
-577 LFGDQDSKL
+577 LFGDHDSKL
-586 VNAYEDLFFYS
+586 VNTYKDLALYQ

-603 EQQMVLHITD
+603 EQQMVLYITC
-613 LTRRSHSQLY
+613 LRHRFNSQLY
-623 LDLLNDI
+623 LDLLNDT
-630 SEALSPSP
+630 SKPQSPTS
-638 QTVDEVPQD
+638 QNVDEVPQD

-652 SRLTQEKGGQTRKH
+652 SRLTKETSGQTGQH
-666 SLSYLMHFVVDYPS
+666 SLSYLREVEVYHPS

-686 VGKLLKFV
+686 VGKLLKFL

-700 KITLDDKYWQ
+700 RITLDDKYWQ
-710 EGLYDVQVVESLVS
+710 NGLYGVQVVESLLS
-724 HIYCTCITDSL
+724 HIFCTYFTDGL
-735 HSLELGFFRMT
+735 HSLKLTVFRMT
-746 QIITARI
+746 FAARI

-758 QAPNLRSL
+758 QVPNL
-766 NLSWNCLLY
+766 
-775 SGIKNLTE
+775 
-783 NLHHLK
+783 
-789 HLSRLELR
+789 
-797 GVGIGHL
+797 
-804 ECQLLSTS
+804 Q
-812 LKYIGNLRVL
+812 VL

-843 PHLHELV
+843 PRLHDLA
-850 LYYTDMGESEV
+850 LCHTDMGEMEV
-861 TSLARAFKKTP
+861 TSLARALKDTP
-872 ELARLDLSHNPL
+872 ELERLDLSHNPL

-894 LKSIPR
+894 LKSVPR
-900 VQSLELSSV
+900 VWNLKLSSV
-909 PMTRKEVSDLYTA
+909 PLTRKEASDLYTA
-922 VSPLTGGIVLNT
+922 VTCLNSRFVLIKT
-934 DYHVRVFPCN
+934 DYHVSVFPCN

>member
-1 MPPFYAKNE
+1 
-10 LNVPLVLFKA
+10 
-20 DSAHAFLKW
+20 
-29 SQSQLCS
+29 
-36 LYNGTLGQVMITP
+36 MITP

-64 LSLLRDE
+64 LTLLRDE
-71 RKLGKT
+71 RKLDETRKT
-77 TKKKFEDY
+77 KFEDY
-85 SEIFSSHGY
+85 SEIFSSHGH

-100 ILVYGNPGVGK
+100 ILVYGKPGVGK

-137 LVQLRD
+137 LIKLRD

-152 MLEQAELL
+152 MLERAELL
-160 SAENPLVFN
+160 SAENPLVFK

-176 QNQEKVLLVLDGFD
+176 LNQEKVLLVLDGFD

-220 SKEDELRKPSHVQ
+220 SKEEELRKPSHVQ
-233 FEISGFTNDQI
+233 FEISGFTGYQI
-244 KQFAEKFFSH
+244 IQFAAKFFSH

-313 LDHVAAKMSGHSFTS
+313 LDHVAAKTSGHSFTS
-328 LDEYKDDLTKLGKVA
+328 LDQYKDDLTKLGKVA
-343 FDALLMDCLYFE
+343 FDALLMDCPYFE

-410 VTKTK
+410 GTKAK
-415 TASLTCLSNVDSF
+415 AASLTCLSNVDSL
-428 EKVKKIHE
+428 EKVKKMHE

-446 ESAVAVFHHL
+446 ESAVAVFRHL

-463 GLTEYSFSFSPST
+463 GLTEYSFSLSPST

-482 QRELN
+482 QIEYHQ
-487 RISLD
+487 ISLD
-492 CFLSCPAPERQIIY
+492 CFLCCPAPERQITY
-506 PSFLHCVNGVVVIR
+506 PSFLHCVNDVVVIH
-520 QTDHLSIVAREH
+520 QTDQLSIVAREH

-546 FYEPYGLILRLQD
+546 FCEEELFSRLLN
-559 IVSNMCSV
+559 IVSDAV
-567 ICDLQPVFVP
+567 CDLQAVVVP
-577 LFGDQDSKL
+577 LFGDHDYKL
-586 VNAYEDLFFYS
+586 VNTYEDLALYR

-603 EQQMVLHITD
+603 EQQMVLYITRLRPRYD
-613 LTRRSHSQLY
+613 SQLY

-630 SEALSPSP
+630 SEPQSPTP
-638 QTVDEVPQD
+638 QTVDEVLQG

-652 SRLTQEKGGQTRKH
+652 SRLTKETSGQTGKH
-666 SLSYLMHFVVDYPS
+666 SLSYLRQIGVDYPS
-680 PEELLV
+680 PKELLV

-700 KITLDDKYWQ
+700 EITLNDKYWQ

-724 HIYCTCITDSL
+724 HIYCTYITDSL
-735 HSLELGFFRMT
+735 HSLVLRFFRMT
-746 QIITARI
+746 QIISARI

-783 NLHHLK
+783 NLYHLK
-789 HLSRLELR
+789 HLSRLVLR
-797 GVGIGHL
+797 GVGIRHL

-812 LKYIGNLRVL
+812 LKYVGNLQVL

-836 SKHLNCI
+836 SKHLKCI
-843 PHLHELV
+843 PRLHNLG
-850 LYYTDMGESEV
+850 LSHTDMGEREV
-861 TSLARAFKKTP
+861 TAVVRALKDTP
-872 ELARLDLSHNPL
+872 ELGILDLSHNPL

-894 LKSIPR
+894 LKSVPSLRI
-900 VQSLELSSV
+900 LELSSV
-909 PMTRKEVSDLYTA
+909 PMTRKEASDLYTA

>member
-1 MPPFYAKNE
+1 
-10 LNVPLVLFKA
+10 
-20 DSAHAFLKW
+20 
-29 SQSQLCS
+29 
-36 LYNGTLGQVMITP
+36 MITP

-64 LSLLRDE
+64 LTLLRDE
-71 RKLGKT
+71 RKLDETRKT
-77 TKKKFEDY
+77 KFEDY
-85 SEIFSSHGY
+85 SEIFSSHGH

-100 ILVYGNPGVGK
+100 ILVYGKPGVGK

-137 LVQLRD
+137 LIKLRD

-244 KQFAEKFFSH
+244 REFAEKFFSH
-254 RKDITDEFTKFL
+254 KKDITSEFTKFL
-266 TERQLWGMAKIPL
+266 TERKLWDMAKIPL

-285 LTWKKR
+285 LTWNER
-291 GQSHQEKS
+291 GPSHQEQS

-313 LDHVAAKMSGHSFTS
+313 LDHVAAKTSGDSFTS
-328 LDEYKDDLTKLGKVA
+328 LNEYKDDLTKLGKVA
-343 FDALLMDCLYFE
+343 FDALIMDCLYFE

-375 FQVSKLSSSSRPD
+375 FQVSKLSGSSRPD

-410 VTKTK
+410 LTKTK
-415 TASLTCLSNVDSF
+415 TASFTCLSNVDSF
-428 EKVKKIHE
+428 EKVKKMHE
-436 VLKFVCEISS
+436 ALKFVCEISS
-446 ESAVAVFHHL
+446 ESAVAVFRHL

-482 QRELN
+482 QREFHQ
-487 RISLD
+487 ISLD
-492 CFLSCPAPERQIIY
+492 CFLSCPAPERQITY

-520 QTDHLSIVAREH
+520 RTDHLSIVAREH
-532 VLKLFTSPKPNYVF
+532 ILKLFTSPKPNYVLF
-546 FYEPYGLILRLQD
+546 FEREIFPRLLVTVRD
-559 IVSNMCSV
+559 TFSIM
-567 ICDLQPVFVP
+567 CDLQAVVVP
-577 LFGDQDSKL
+577 LFGDHDSKL
-586 VNAYEDLFFYS
+586 VNAYEYLACYF

-603 EQQMVLHITD
+603 EQQMVLYITC
-613 LTRRSHSQLY
+613 LSQQCNSQLY
-623 LDLLNDI
+623 LDLLNDT
-630 SEALSPSP
+630 SEPQSSTP

-647 ETNNS
+647 ETNHS
-652 SRLTQEKGGQTRKH
+652 SRLTKETSGQTGKH
-666 SLSYLMHFVVDYPS
+666 SLSYLSEVVVDYPS
-680 PEELLV
+680 PEELLAM
-686 VGKLLKFV
+686 GKLLKFV

-700 KITLDDKYWQ
+700 EIALHDNYWQ
-710 EGLYDVQVVESLVS
+710 KGLYGVQVVESLLS
-724 HIYCTCITDSL
+724 HIFCTYFTDSL
-735 HSLELGFFRMT
+735 HSLELTFFGMAFA
-746 QIITARI
+746 ARI

-766 NLSWNCLLY
+766 NLSWNRLVY

-789 HLSRLELR
+789 HLSSLVLR

-812 LKYIGNLRVL
+812 LKYVGNLQVL

-836 SKHLNCI
+836 SKHLKCI
-843 PHLHELV
+843 PRLHNLD
-850 LYYTDMGESEV
+850 LSHTDMGEREV
-861 TSLARAFKKTP
+861 TAVVRALKDTP
-872 ELARLDLSHNPL
+872 ELEVLDLSHNPL

-894 LKSIPR
+894 LKSVP
-900 VQSLELSSV
+900 SLRILKLSSV
-909 PMTRKEVSDLYTA
+909 PMTRKEASDLYTA
-922 VSPLTGGIVLNT
+922 VLPLTGRGVFVTT
-934 DYHVRVFPCN
+934 DYHVSVFPCN

>member
-1 MPPFYAKNE
+1 
-10 LNVPLVLFKA
+10 
-20 DSAHAFLKW
+20 
-29 SQSQLCS
+29 
-36 LYNGTLGQVMITP
+36 MITP

-64 LSLLRDE
+64 LTLLRDE
-71 RKLGKT
+71 RKLDETRKT
-77 TKKKFEDY
+77 KFEDY
-85 SEIFSSHGY
+85 SEIFSSHGH

-100 ILVYGNPGVGK
+100 ILVYGKPGVGK

-137 LVQLRD
+137 LIKLRD

-152 MLEQAELL
+152 MLERAELL
-160 SAENPLVFN
+160 SAENPLVFK

-176 QNQEKVLLVLDGFD
+176 LNQEKVLLVLDGFD

-220 SKEDELRKPSHVQ
+220 SKEEELRKPSHVQ
-233 FEISGFTNDQI
+233 FEISGFTGYQI
-244 KQFAEKFFSH
+244 IQFAAKFFSH

-313 LDHVAAKMSGHSFTS
+313 LDHVAAKTSGHSFTS
-328 LDEYKDDLTKLGKVA
+328 LDQYKDDLTKLGKVA
-343 FDALLMDCLYFE
+343 FDALLMDCPYFE

-415 TASLTCLSNVDSF
+415 MASLTCLSNVDSF
-428 EKVKKIHE
+428 EKVKKMHE

-446 ESAVAVFHHL
+446 ESAVAVFRHL

-482 QRELN
+482 QREFHQ
-487 RISLD
+487 ISLD
-492 CFLSCPAPERQIIY
+492 CFLSCPAPERQITY
-506 PSFLHCVNGVVVIR
+506 PSFLHCVNDVVVIH
-520 QTDHLSIVAREH
+520 QTDQLSIVAREH

-546 FYEPYGLILRLQD
+546 FCEEELFSRLLN
-559 IVSNMCSV
+559 IVSDAV
-567 ICDLQPVFVP
+567 CDLQAVVVP
-577 LFGDQDSKL
+577 LFGDHDYKL
-586 VNAYEDLFFYS
+586 VNTYEDLALYR

-603 EQQMVLHITD
+603 EQQMVLYITRLRPRYD
-613 LTRRSHSQLY
+613 SQLY

-630 SEALSPSP
+630 SEPQSPTP
-638 QTVDEVPQD
+638 QTVDEVLQG

-652 SRLTQEKGGQTRKH
+652 SRLTKETSGQTGKH
-666 SLSYLMHFVVDYPS
+666 SLSYLRQIGVDYPS
-680 PEELLV
+680 PKELLV

-700 KITLDDKYWQ
+700 EITLNDKYWQ

-724 HIYCTCITDSL
+724 HIYCTYITDSL
-735 HSLELGFFRMT
+735 HSLVLRFFRMT
-746 QIITARI
+746 QIISARI

-789 HLSRLELR
+789 HLSRLVLR
-797 GVGIGHL
+797 GVGIRHL

-812 LKYIGNLRVL
+812 LKYVGNLQVL

-843 PHLHELV
+843 PRLHYLD
-850 LYYTDMGESEV
+850 LCHTDMGEREV
-861 TSLARAFKKTP
+861 TSLARALKDTP
-872 ELARLDLSHNPL
+872 ELESLDLSHNPL

-894 LKSIPR
+894 LKSVPR
-900 VQSLELSSV
+900 VRSLTLSSV
-909 PMTRKEVSDLYTA
+909 PMTRKEASDLYTA

>member
-1 MPPFYAKNE
+1 
-10 LNVPLVLFKA
+10 
-20 DSAHAFLKW
+20 
-29 SQSQLCS
+29 
-36 LYNGTLGQVMITP
+36 
-49 WNPDN
+49 
-54 TMDMDEVYVQ
+54 MDMDEVYVQ
-64 LSLLRDE
+64 LTLLRDE
-71 RKLGKT
+71 RKLDGT
-77 TKKKFEDY
+77 TETELEDY
-85 SEIFSSHGY
+85 SEIFSSHGH

-100 ILVYGNPGVGK
+100 ILVYGKPGVGK

-123 RGEKEILKQFTVLL
+123 RGEKDILKQFTVLL
-137 LVQLRD
+137 LIKLRD

-176 QNQEKVLLVLDGFD
+176 QNQEKVLLILDGFD

-203 WRGSLLRDCMT
+203 WRGRLLRDCMT

-233 FEISGFTNDQI
+233 FQISGFTNKQI
-244 KQFAEKFFSH
+244 RQFAEKFFSH
-254 RKDITDEFTKFL
+254 REDITADFTHFL
-266 TERQLWGMAKIPL
+266 TERKLWGMAKIPL

-291 GQSHQEKS
+291 DHSHQEQS

-307 RFFQTL
+307 SFFQTL
-313 LDHVAAKMSGHSFTS
+313 LDHVAAKTSDHTFTS
-328 LDEYKDDLTKLGKVA
+328 LDEYKDELTKLGKVA

-355 LSKVPA
+355 LSKVPP

-375 FQVSKLSSSSRPD
+375 FQVSKLSSSSRPE

-397 VQEFL
+397 VQEFV

-415 TASLTCLSNVDSF
+415 TASFTCLSNVDSF
-428 EKVKKIHE
+428 EKVKKMHE

-446 ESAVAVFHHL
+446 ESAVAVFRHL
-456 QMIGEKE
+456 QMIGGKE

-476 KDLSAD
+476 KDLSAN
-482 QRELN
+482 QREFHQL
-487 RISLD
+487 SLD
-492 CFLSCPAPERQIIY
+492 CFLSCPAPERQITY

-520 QTDHLSIVAREH
+520 GTDHLSIVAREH

-546 FYEPYGLILRLQD
+546 FHAFSLLPGV
-559 IVSNMCSV
+559 VSDAFSTM
-567 ICDLQPVFVP
+567 CDLQAVVVP
-577 LFGDQDSKL
+577 LFSDHDSKL
-586 VNAYEDLFFYS
+586 ENTYKDLACYY

-603 EQQMVLHITD
+603 EQQMVLYITRLREACD
-613 LTRRSHSQLY
+613 SQLY
-623 LDLLNDI
+623 LDLLNDT
-630 SEALSPSP
+630 SEPQSPTP
-638 QTVDEVPQD
+638 LTVDEIPQD
-647 ETNNS
+647 DTNNS
-652 SRLTQEKGGQTRKH
+652 SRLTKETSGQTGKH
-666 SLSYLMHFVVDYPS
+666 SLSYLREVVVGYPL

-700 KITLDDKYWQ
+700 EIALNDKFWQ
-710 EGLYDVQVVESLVS
+710 GGLYVVQVVESLLS
-724 HIYCTCITDSL
+724 HIFCTYFTDSL
-735 HSLELGFFRMT
+735 HSLRLAFFRMT
-746 QIITARI
+746 QITTARI
-753 VRSLS
+753 MRSLS
-758 QAPNLRSL
+758 QAPNLR
-766 NLSWNCLLY
+766 NLDLSGNCLLY

-789 HLSRLELR
+789 HLSRLVLC
-797 GVGIGHL
+797 GVGIRHL

-812 LKYIGNLRVL
+812 LKYVGNLRVL

-843 PHLHELV
+843 PRLHDL
-850 LYYTDMGESEV
+850 LLHHTDMGEREV
-861 TSLARAFKKTP
+861 TAVAGALKGTP
-872 ELARLDLSHNPL
+872 ELAILDLSHNPL

-894 LKSIPR
+894 LKSVSR
-900 VQSLELSSV
+900 VRYLKLSSV
-909 PMTRKEVSDLYTA
+909 PMTRKEASDLYTA
-922 VSPLTGGIVLNT
+922 VGPRNGGVVLDT
-934 DYHVRVFPCN
+934 DYHVRVFPRN

>member
-1 MPPFYAKNE
+1 
-10 LNVPLVLFKA
+10 
-20 DSAHAFLKW
+20 
-29 SQSQLCS
+29 
-36 LYNGTLGQVMITP
+36 MITP

-71 RKLGKT
+71 RKLDGT
-77 TKKKFEDY
+77 TKTEFEDY
-85 SEIFSSHGY
+85 SEIFSSHGH

-100 ILVYGNPGVGK
+100 ILVYGKPGVGK

-137 LVQLRD
+137 LIKLRD

-176 QNQEKVLLVLDGFD
+176 QNQEKILLVLDGFD

-214 IVTTRP
+214 IITTRP
-220 SKEDELRKPSHVQ
+220 SKEEELRKPSHVQ

-244 KQFAEKFFSH
+244 IQFAAKFFSH
-254 RKDITDEFTKFL
+254 RKDIMDEFTKFL
-266 TERQLWGMAKIPL
+266 TERQLWDMAKIPL

-285 LTWKKR
+285 LTWKNL

-313 LDHVAAKMSGHSFTS
+313 LDHVAAKTSGHSFTS

-343 FDALLMDCLYFE
+343 FDALLTDCLYFE

-428 EKVKKIHE
+428 EKVKKMHE

-446 ESAVAVFHHL
+446 ESAVAVFRHL

-476 KDLSAD
+476 KDLSAG
-482 QRELN
+482 QREFHQ
-487 RISLD
+487 ISLD
-492 CFLSCPAPERQIIY
+492 CFLSCPAAERQITY
-506 PSFLHCVNGVVVIR
+506 PSFLHCVNGVVVIHGFHH
-520 QTDHLSIVAREH
+520 QSIVAREH

-546 FYEPYGLILRLQD
+546 LRFPG
-559 IVSNMCSV
+559 IVSDIFSIM
-567 ICDLQPVFVP
+567 CDLQAVVVP
-577 LFGDQDSKL
+577 LFGDRDSKL
-586 VNAYEDLFFYS
+586 VNTYENLDYYL

-603 EQQMVLHITD
+603 EQQMVLYITC
-613 LTRRSHSQLY
+613 LTERCNSQLY
-623 LDLLNDI
+623 LDLLNDT
-630 SEALSPSP
+630 SEPQSPTP

-652 SRLTQEKGGQTRKH
+652 SRLTKETSGQTGKH
-666 SLSYLMHFVVDYPS
+666 SLSYLRGVVFNPS

-700 KITLDDKYWQ
+700 EITLNDKYWQ

-724 HIYCTCITDSL
+724 HIYCTYITDSL
-735 HSLELGFFRMT
+735 HSLVLKFFRMT

-775 SGIKNLTE
+775 SGTKNLTE

-812 LKYIGNLRVL
+812 LKYVGNLEVL

-843 PHLHELV
+843 PRLHK
-850 LYYTDMGESEV
+850 LYLCHTDMGEREV
-861 TSLARAFKKTP
+861 IAVARALKDIP
-872 ELARLDLSHNPL
+872 ELTTLDLSHNPL

-894 LKSIPR
+894 LKSVPP
-900 VQSLELSSV
+900 VWLLKLSSV
-909 PMTRKEVSDLYTA
+909 PMTRKVASDLCTA
-922 VSPLTGGIVLNT
+922 VRGPLTGGVVLVT
-934 DYHVRVFPCN
+934 DYHEVRVFPCN

>member
-1 MPPFYAKNE
+1 
-10 LNVPLVLFKA
+10 
-20 DSAHAFLKW
+20 
-29 SQSQLCS
+29 
-36 LYNGTLGQVMITP
+36 MITP

-64 LSLLRDE
+64 LTLLRDE
-71 RKLGKT
+71 RKLDGT
-77 TKKKFEDY
+77 TKTELEDY
-85 SEIFSSHGY
+85 SEIFSSHGH

-100 ILVYGNPGVGK
+100 ILVYGKPGVGK

-137 LVQLRD
+137 LIKLRD

-220 SKEDELRKPSHVQ
+220 SKENELRKPSHVQ
-233 FEISGFTNDQI
+233 FEISGFTDDQI
-244 KQFAEKFFSH
+244 KQFAVKFFSH
-254 RKDITDEFTKFL
+254 RKDIADEFTKFL

-291 GQSHQEKS
+291 DQSHQEQS

-313 LDHVAAKMSGHSFTS
+313 LDHVAAKTSGDTFTS

-410 VTKTK
+410 GTKAK
-415 TASLTCLSNVDSF
+415 AASLTCLSNVDSL
-428 EKVKKIHE
+428 EKVKKMHE

-446 ESAVAVFHHL
+446 ESAVAVFRHL

-463 GLTEYSFSFSPST
+463 GLTEYSFSLSPST

-482 QRELN
+482 QIEYHQ
-487 RISLD
+487 ISLD
-492 CFLSCPAPERQIIY
+492 CFLCCPAPERQITY

-520 QTDHLSIVAREH
+520 RTDHLSIFAREH

-546 FYEPYGLILRLQD
+546 FLEREIFPRVL
-559 IVSNMCSV
+559 V
-567 ICDLQPVFVP
+567 IFRETFSIMCDLQAVVVP
-577 LFGDQDSKL
+577 LFGDHDSKL
-586 VNAYEDLFFYS
+586 VNTYEYLAYCF

-603 EQQMVLHITD
+603 EQQMVLYITC
-613 LTRRSHSQLY
+613 LTERCNSQLY
-623 LDLLNDI
+623 LDLLNDT
-630 SEALSPSP
+630 SESQFSTP
-638 QTVDEVPQD
+638 QTADEVPQD
-647 ETNNS
+647 ETNHP
-652 SRLTQEKGGQTRKH
+652 SRLTKETSGQTGKH
-666 SLSYLMHFVVDYPS
+666 SLSYLREVVVDCPS

-700 KITLDDKYWQ
+700 EIALNDKYCQ
-710 EGLYDVQVVESLVS
+710 KGLYGVQVVESLLS
-724 HIYCTCITDSL
+724 HIFCTYFTDSL
-735 HSLELGFFRMT
+735 HSLGLTFFGMT
-746 QIITARI
+746 FAARI

-783 NLHHLK
+783 NLYHLK
-789 HLSRLELR
+789 HLSRLVLR
-797 GVGIGHL
+797 GVGIRHL

-812 LKYIGNLRVL
+812 LKYVGNLQVL

-836 SKHLNCI
+836 SKHLKCI
-843 PHLHELV
+843 PRLHNLG
-850 LYYTDMGESEV
+850 LSHTDMGEREV
-861 TSLARAFKKTP
+861 TAVVRALKDTP
-872 ELARLDLSHNPL
+872 ELGILDLSHNPL

-894 LKSIPR
+894 LKSVPSLRI
-900 VQSLELSSV
+900 LELSSV
-909 PMTRKEVSDLYTA
+909 PMTRKEASDLYTA
-922 VSPLTGGIVLNT
+922 VLPLTGHAVFVTT
-934 DYHVRVFPCN
+934 DYHVSVFPCN

>member
-1 MPPFYAKNE
+1 
-10 LNVPLVLFKA
+10 
-20 DSAHAFLKW
+20 
-29 SQSQLCS
+29 
-36 LYNGTLGQVMITP
+36 MITP

-64 LSLLRDE
+64 LTLLRDE
-71 RKLGKT
+71 RKLDETRKT
-77 TKKKFEDY
+77 KFEDY
-85 SEIFSSHGY
+85 SEIFSSHGH

-100 ILVYGNPGVGK
+100 ILVYGKPGVGK

-137 LVQLRD
+137 LIKLRD

-152 MLEQAELL
+152 MLERAELL
-160 SAENPLVFN
+160 SAENPLVFK

-176 QNQEKVLLVLDGFD
+176 LNQEKVLLVLDGFD

-220 SKEDELRKPSHVQ
+220 SKEEELRKPSHVQ
-233 FEISGFTNDQI
+233 FEISGFTGYQI
-244 KQFAEKFFSH
+244 IQFAAKFFSH

-313 LDHVAAKMSGHSFTS
+313 LDHVAAKTSGHSFTS
-328 LDEYKDDLTKLGKVA
+328 LDQYKDDLTKLGKVA
-343 FDALLMDCLYFE
+343 FDALLMDCPYFE

-415 TASLTCLSNVDSF
+415 MASLTCLSNVDSF
-428 EKVKKIHE
+428 EKVKKMHE

-446 ESAVAVFHHL
+446 ESAVAVFRHL

-463 GLTEYSFSFSPST
+463 GLTEYSFSLSPST

-482 QRELN
+482 QIEFHQ
-487 RISLD
+487 ISLD
-492 CFLSCPAPERQIIY
+492 CFLCCPAPERQITY
-506 PSFLHCVNGVVVIR
+506 PSFLHCVNDVVVIH
-520 QTDHLSIVAREH
+520 QTDQLSIVAREH

-546 FYEPYGLILRLQD
+546 FCEEELFSRLLN
-559 IVSNMCSV
+559 IVSDAV
-567 ICDLQPVFVP
+567 CDLQAVVVP
-577 LFGDQDSKL
+577 LFGDHDYKL
-586 VNAYEDLFFYS
+586 VNTYEDLALYR

-603 EQQMVLHITD
+603 EQQMVLYITRLRPRYD
-613 LTRRSHSQLY
+613 SQLY

-630 SEALSPSP
+630 SEPQSPTP
-638 QTVDEVPQD
+638 QTVDEVLQG

-652 SRLTQEKGGQTRKH
+652 SRLTKETSGQTGKH
-666 SLSYLMHFVVDYPS
+666 SLSYLRQIGVDYPS
-680 PEELLV
+680 PKELLV

-700 KITLDDKYWQ
+700 EITLNDKYWQ

-724 HIYCTCITDSL
+724 HIYCTYITDSL
-735 HSLELGFFRMT
+735 HSLVLRFFRMT
-746 QIITARI
+746 QIISARI

-789 HLSRLELR
+789 HLSRLVLR
-797 GVGIGHL
+797 GVGIRHL

-812 LKYIGNLRVL
+812 LKYVGNLQVL

-836 SKHLNCI
+836 SKHLKCI
-843 PHLHELV
+843 PRLHNLG
-850 LYYTDMGESEV
+850 LSHTDMGEREV
-861 TSLARAFKKTP
+861 TAVVRALKDTP
-872 ELARLDLSHNPL
+872 ELGILDLSHNPL

-894 LKSIPR
+894 LKSVPSLRI
-900 VQSLELSSV
+900 LELSSV
-909 PMTRKEVSDLYTA
+909 PMTRKEASDLYTA

>member
-1 MPPFYAKNE
+1 
-10 LNVPLVLFKA
+10 
-20 DSAHAFLKW
+20 
-29 SQSQLCS
+29 
-36 LYNGTLGQVMITP
+36 MITP

-64 LSLLRDE
+64 LTLLRDE
-71 RKLGKT
+71 RKLDGT
-77 TKKKFEDY
+77 TKTEFEGY
-85 SEIFSSHGY
+85 SEIFSSHGH

-100 ILVYGNPGVGK
+100 ILVYGKPGVGK

-137 LVQLRD
+137 LIQLRD

-152 MLEQAELL
+152 MLERAELL
-160 SAENPLVFN
+160 SAENPLVFK

-176 QNQEKVLLVLDGFD
+176 LNQEKVLLVLDGFD

-220 SKEDELRKPSHVQ
+220 SKEEELRKPSHVQ
-233 FEISGFTNDQI
+233 FELSGFTNDQI
-244 KQFAEKFFSH
+244 VQFAEKFFSH
-254 RKDITDEFTKFL
+254 GKEITNEFTKFL
-266 TERQLWGMAKIPL
+266 TKRKLWGMAKIPL

-313 LDHVAAKMSGHSFTS
+313 LDHAVAKTSGHSFTS

-343 FDALLMDCLYFE
+343 FDALLTDCLYFE

-415 TASLTCLSNVDSF
+415 AASLTCLSNVDSL
-428 EKVKKIHE
+428 EKVKKMHE

-446 ESAVAVFHHL
+446 ESAVAVFRHL

-463 GLTEYSFSFSPST
+463 GLTEYSFSFSPSP

-492 CFLSCPAPERQIIY
+492 CFLSSPAPERHITY
-506 PSFLHCVNGVVVIR
+506 PSFLHCVNGVVVIH
-520 QTDHLSIVAREH
+520 QIDQLSIVAREH
-532 VLKLFTSPKPNYVF
+532 VLKLLPSPKPNYVF
-546 FYEPYGLILRLQD
+546 FAFSYENERAQTD
-559 IVSNMCSV
+559 IFSDTLSV
-567 ICDLQPVFVP
+567 ICDLQPVLVP
-577 LFGDQDSKL
+577 LFGDHDSKL
-586 VNAYEDLFFYS
+586 VNTYKDLPRYY

-603 EQQMVLHITD
+603 EQQMVLYITR
-613 LTRRSHSQLY
+613 LRPGCSSLLY
-623 LDLLNDI
+623 LCLLGGI
-630 SEALSPSP
+630 LKPQSPTA
-638 QTVDEVPQD
+638 QTVDEVPHD
-647 ETNNS
+647 ETSNS
-652 SRLTQEKGGQTRKH
+652 SRLTEETSGQTGKH
-666 SLSYLMHFVVDYPS
+666 SLSYLREVVVEYPS
-680 PEELLV
+680 AQTLLML
-686 VGKLLKFV
+686 GEMLKFV

-700 KITLDDKYWQ
+700 QIAPDEKCWLGGW
-710 EGLYDVQVVESLVS
+710 EVQIVESLVS
-724 HIYCTCITDSL
+724 HICRTYFTDSL
-735 HSLELGFFRMT
+735 RSLELTFFPMT
-746 QIITARI
+746 FTVRI

-758 QAPNLRSL
+758 QTPNLRSL
-766 NLSWNCLLY
+766 NLSWNRFLY

-783 NLHHLK
+783 NLRHLK
-789 HLSRLELR
+789 HLSCLMLC

-812 LKYIGNLRVL
+812 LKYVGNLRGL

-843 PHLHELV
+843 PRLRYLDLCH
-850 LYYTDMGESEV
+850 TDMGEREV
-861 TSLARAFKKTP
+861 TVFAPALKDTP
-872 ELARLDLSHNPL
+872 ELAKLDLSHNPL
-884 GRGVGELIKH
+884 GKGVGELVKH
-894 LKSIPR
+894 LKSVPGLR
-900 VQSLELSSV
+900 SLVLSSEST
-909 PMTRKEVSDLYTA
+909 MSREGVSQLYTFVGDLVGPHA
-922 VSPLTGGIVLNT
+922 GGFYFKTSHN
-934 DYHVRVFPCN
+934 VRVFPCN

>member
-1 MPPFYAKNE
+1 
-10 LNVPLVLFKA
+10 
-20 DSAHAFLKW
+20 
-29 SQSQLCS
+29 
-36 LYNGTLGQVMITP
+36 MITP

-64 LSLLRDE
+64 LTLLRDK
-71 RKLGKT
+71 RKLDETIKT
-77 TKKKFEDY
+77 ELEDY
-85 SEIFSSHGY
+85 SEIFLSHGH

-100 ILVYGNPGVGK
+100 ILVYGKPGVGK

-137 LVQLRD
+137 LIKLRD

-152 MLEQAELL
+152 ILEQAELL
-160 SAENPLVFN
+160 SAENPLVFK

-220 SKEDELRKPSHVQ
+220 SKENELRKPSHVQ
-233 FEISGFTNDQI
+233 FEISGFTDDQI
-244 KQFAEKFFSH
+244 KQFAVKFFSH
-254 RKDITDEFTKFL
+254 RKDIADEFTKFL

-291 GQSHQEKS
+291 DQSHQEQS

-313 LDHVAAKMSGHSFTS
+313 LDHVAAKTSGDTFTS

-415 TASLTCLSNVDSF
+415 MASLTCLSNVDSF
-428 EKVKKIHE
+428 EKVKKMHE

-446 ESAVAVFHHL
+446 ESAVAVFRHL

-463 GLTEYSFSFSPST
+463 GLTEYSFSLSPST

-482 QRELN
+482 QIEYHQ
-487 RISLD
+487 ISLD
-492 CFLSCPAPERQIIY
+492 CFLCCPAPERQITY

-520 QTDHLSIVAREH
+520 RTDHLSIFAREH

-546 FYEPYGLILRLQD
+546 FLEREIFPRVL
-559 IVSNMCSV
+559 V
-567 ICDLQPVFVP
+567 IFRETFSIMCDLQAVVVP
-577 LFGDQDSKL
+577 LFGDHDSKL
-586 VNAYEDLFFYS
+586 VNTYEYLAYCF

-603 EQQMVLHITD
+603 EQQMVLYITC
-613 LTRRSHSQLY
+613 LTERCNSQLY
-623 LDLLNDI
+623 LDLLNDT
-630 SEALSPSP
+630 SESQFSTP
-638 QTVDEVPQD
+638 QTADEVPQD
-647 ETNNS
+647 ETNHP
-652 SRLTQEKGGQTRKH
+652 SRLTKETSGQTGKH
-666 SLSYLMHFVVDYPS
+666 SLSYLREVVVDCPS

-700 KITLDDKYWQ
+700 EIALNDKYCQ
-710 EGLYDVQVVESLVS
+710 KGLYGVQVVESLLS
-724 HIYCTCITDSL
+724 HIFCTYFTDSL
-735 HSLELGFFRMT
+735 HSLGLTFFGMT
-746 QIITARI
+746 FAARI

-783 NLHHLK
+783 NLYHLK
-789 HLSRLELR
+789 HLSRLVLR
-797 GVGIGHL
+797 GVGIRHL

-812 LKYIGNLRVL
+812 LKYVGNLQVL

-843 PHLHELV
+843 PRLFYLALCH
-850 LYYTDMGESEV
+850 TDMGEREV
-861 TSLARAFKKTP
+861 TAVARVLKDIP
-872 ELARLDLSHNPL
+872 ELTKLDLSHNPL

-894 LKSIPR
+894 LKSVPSLRI
-900 VQSLELSSV
+900 LELSSV
-909 PMTRKEVSDLYTA
+909 PMTRKEASDLYTA
-922 VSPLTGGIVLNT
+922 VLPLTGHAVFVTT
-934 DYHVRVFPCN
+934 DYHVSVFPCN

>member
-1 MPPFYAKNE
+1 
-10 LNVPLVLFKA
+10 
-20 DSAHAFLKW
+20 
-29 SQSQLCS
+29 
-36 LYNGTLGQVMITP
+36 
-49 WNPDN
+49 
-54 TMDMDEVYVQ
+54 MDMDEVYVQ
-64 LSLLRDE
+64 LTLLRDK
-71 RKLGKT
+71 RKLDETIKT
-77 TKKKFEDY
+77 KLKDY
-85 SEIFSSHGY
+85 SEIFSSHGH

-100 ILVYGNPGVGK
+100 ILVYGKPGVGK

-137 LVQLRD
+137 LIKLRD

-152 MLEQAELL
+152 MLERAELL

-176 QNQEKVLLVLDGFD
+176 QNQEKVLLILDGFD
-190 EYSAEKSSPIHHI
+190 EYTAEKSSPIHHI
-203 WRGSLLRDCMT
+203 WRGSLLRDCVT

-244 KQFAEKFFSH
+244 REFAEKFFSH
-254 RKDITDEFTKFL
+254 KKDITSEFTKFL
-266 TERQLWGMAKIPL
+266 TEHKLWDMAKIPL

-291 GQSHQEKS
+291 DHSNQEQS

-313 LDHVAAKMSGHSFTS
+313 LDHVAAKTSDNNFTI

-343 FDALLMDCLYFE
+343 FDALLTDCLYFE

-375 FQVSKLSSSSRPD
+375 FQVSKLSSLSRPD

-415 TASLTCLSNVDSF
+415 TASLTCLSNVDSL
-428 EKVKKIHE
+428 EKVKKMHE
-436 VLKFVCEISS
+436 VLKFVCEISL
-446 ESAVAVFHHL
+446 ESAMAVFRHL

-463 GLTEYSFSFSPST
+463 GLTEYSFSFSPSP

-492 CFLSCPAPERQIIY
+492 CFLSCPAPERQISY
-506 PSFLHCVNGVVVIR
+506 PSFLDCVNGVVVIS
-520 QTDHLSIVAREH
+520 QIDQLSIVAREH
-532 VLKLFTSPKPNYVF
+532 VLKLLPSPKPNYVF
-546 FYEPYGLILRLQD
+546 FAFSYEDKRFQEGIFSDTL
-559 IVSNMCSV
+559 SV
-567 ICDLQPVFVP
+567 ICDLQPVLVP
-577 LFGDQDSKL
+577 LFGDHDSNL
-586 VNAYEDLFFYS
+586 LNTYDDLAYYY

-603 EQQMVLHITD
+603 EQQMVLYITR
-613 LTRRSHSQLY
+613 LRPRFNSLLFVY
-623 LDLLNDI
+623 LLGVI
-630 SEALSPSP
+630 SEPQSPTA
-638 QTVDEVPQD
+638 QTVDEVPHD
-647 ETNNS
+647 ETSNS
-652 SRLTQEKGGQTRKH
+652 SRLTKETSGQTGKH
-666 SLSYLMHFVVDYPS
+666 SLSYLREVVIEHPS
-680 PEELLV
+680 PAELLTL
-686 VGKLLKFV
+686 GEMLKFV

-700 KITLDDKYWQ
+700 QIAPVEKCWRGDWEVPIV
-710 EGLYDVQVVESLVS
+710 EGLVS
-724 HIYCTCITDSL
+724 HICRTYFTDSL
-735 HSLELGFFRMT
+735 RSLELTFFPMT
-746 QIITARI
+746 FTGRI

-758 QAPNLRSL
+758 QTPNLRIL
-766 NLSWNCLLY
+766 NLSWNSLLY

-783 NLHHLK
+783 NLRHLK
-789 HLSRLELR
+789 HLSCLTLC

-812 LKYIGNLRVL
+812 LKYVGNLRVL

-843 PHLHELV
+843 PRLRDLGLCH
-850 LYYTDMGESEV
+850 TDMGEREV
-861 TSLARAFKKTP
+861 TVFARALKDTP
-872 ELARLDLSHNPL
+872 ELAELDLSHNPL
-884 GRGVGELIKH
+884 GKGVGELVKH
-894 LKSIPR
+894 LKSVPR
-900 VQSLELSSV
+900 LRSLVLSSEAT
-909 PMTRKEVSDLYTA
+909 MSREGVSQLYTLVEGLVGPHA
-922 VSPLTGGIVLNT
+922 GGFYFKETYN
-934 DYHVRVFPCN
+934 VRVFPCN

>member
-1 MPPFYAKNE
+1 
-10 LNVPLVLFKA
+10 
-20 DSAHAFLKW
+20 
-29 SQSQLCS
+29 
-36 LYNGTLGQVMITP
+36 MITP

-71 RKLGKT
+71 RKLDGT
-77 TKKKFEDY
+77 TKTEFEDY
-85 SEIFSSHGY
+85 SEIFSSHG
-94 HLIPKR
+94 HHVIPKR
-100 ILVYGNPGVGK
+100 ILVYGKPGVGK

-137 LVQLRD
+137 LIQLRD

-203 WRGSLLRDCMT
+203 WRGSLLRECMT

-233 FEISGFTNDQI
+233 FEISGFTNEQI

-291 GQSHQEKS
+291 DHSRQEQS

-313 LDHVAAKMSGHSFTS
+313 LDHVAAKTSDHTFTS

-343 FDALLMDCLYFE
+343 FDALLTDCLYFE

-463 GLTEYSFSFSPST
+463 GLTEYSFSFSPSS
-476 KDLSAD
+476 KDLSSD
-482 QRELN
+482 QRKFHQ
-487 RISLD
+487 ISLD
-492 CFLSCPAPERQIIY
+492 CFLSCLAPERQMIY

-520 QTDHLSIVAREH
+520 RTDHLSIVAREH

-546 FYEPYGLILRLQD
+546 FCEEELFSRLLN
-559 IVSNMCSV
+559 IVSDAVSIM
-567 ICDLQPVFVP
+567 CDLQAVVVP
-577 LFGDQDSKL
+577 LFGDHDSKL
-586 VNAYEDLFFYS
+586 VNTYEDLACYY

-603 EQQMVLHITD
+603 EQQMVVYITRLIRQFCD
-613 LTRRSHSQLY
+613 SHTDQLF
-623 LDLLNDI
+623 LDLLNDT
-630 SEALSPSP
+630 SEPQSPTP

-652 SRLTQEKGGQTRKH
+652 SRLTKETSGQTGKH
-666 SLSYLMHFVVDYPS
+666 TLSYLREVVVYYPS

-700 KITLDDKYWQ
+700 KITLNDKYWQ

-789 HLSRLELR
+789 HLCRLELR
-797 GVGIGHL
+797 GAGIGHL
-804 ECQLLSTS
+804 ECQLLSTA
-812 LKYIGNLRVL
+812 LKYVGNLRFL

-843 PHLHELV
+843 PRLHELV
-850 LYYTDMGESEV
+850 LYHTDMGEREV
-861 TSLARAFKKTP
+861 TSLARALKNTP
-872 ELARLDLSHNPL
+872 QLARLGLSHNPL

-922 VSPLTGGIVLNT
+922 VAPLTGGIVLNT

>member
-1 MPPFYAKNE
+1 
-10 LNVPLVLFKA
+10 
-20 DSAHAFLKW
+20 
-29 SQSQLCS
+29 
-36 LYNGTLGQVMITP
+36 MITP

-64 LSLLRDE
+64 LTLLRDE
-71 RKLGKT
+71 RKLDGT
-77 TKKKFEDY
+77 TKTELEDY
-85 SEIFSSHGY
+85 SEIFSSHGH

-100 ILVYGNPGVGK
+100 ILVYGKPGVGK

-137 LVQLRD
+137 LIKLRD

-220 SKEDELRKPSHVQ
+220 SKENELRKPSHVQ
-233 FEISGFTNDQI
+233 FEISGFTDDQI
-244 KQFAEKFFSH
+244 KQFAVKFFSH
-254 RKDITDEFTKFL
+254 RKDIADEFTKFL

-291 GQSHQEKS
+291 DQSHQEQS

-313 LDHVAAKMSGHSFTS
+313 LDHVAAKTSGDTFTS

-415 TASLTCLSNVDSF
+415 MASLTCLSNVDSF
-428 EKVKKIHE
+428 EKVKKMHE

-446 ESAVAVFHHL
+446 ESAVAVFRHL

-463 GLTEYSFSFSPST
+463 GLTEYSFSLSPST

-482 QRELN
+482 QIEYHQ
-487 RISLD
+487 ISLD
-492 CFLSCPAPERQIIY
+492 CFLCCPAPERQITY

-520 QTDHLSIVAREH
+520 RTDHLSIFAREH

-546 FYEPYGLILRLQD
+546 FLEREIFPRVL
-559 IVSNMCSV
+559 V
-567 ICDLQPVFVP
+567 IFRETFSIMCDLQAVVVP
-577 LFGDQDSKL
+577 LFGDHDSKL
-586 VNAYEDLFFYS
+586 VNTYEYLAYCF

-603 EQQMVLHITD
+603 EQQMVLYITC
-613 LTRRSHSQLY
+613 LTERCNSQLY
-623 LDLLNDI
+623 LDLLNDT
-630 SEALSPSP
+630 SESQFSTP
-638 QTVDEVPQD
+638 QTADEVPQD
-647 ETNNS
+647 ETNHP
-652 SRLTQEKGGQTRKH
+652 SRLTKETSGQTGKH
-666 SLSYLMHFVVDYPS
+666 SLSYLREVVVDCPS

-700 KITLDDKYWQ
+700 EIALNDKYCQ
-710 EGLYDVQVVESLVS
+710 KGLYGVQVVESLLS
-724 HIYCTCITDSL
+724 HIFCTYFTDSL
-735 HSLELGFFRMT
+735 HSLGLTFFGMT
-746 QIITARI
+746 FAARI

-789 HLSRLELR
+789 HLSRLVLR
-797 GVGIGHL
+797 GVGIRHL

-812 LKYIGNLRVL
+812 LKYVGNLQVL

-836 SKHLNCI
+836 SKHLKCI
-843 PHLHELV
+843 PRLHNLG
-850 LYYTDMGESEV
+850 LSHTDMGEREV
-861 TSLARAFKKTP
+861 TAVVRALKDTP
-872 ELARLDLSHNPL
+872 ELGILDLSHNPL

-894 LKSIPR
+894 LKSVPSLRI
-900 VQSLELSSV
+900 LELSSV
-909 PMTRKEVSDLYTA
+909 PMTRKEASDLYTA
-922 VSPLTGGIVLNT
+922 VLPLTGHAVFVTT
-934 DYHVRVFPCN
+934 DYHVSVFPCN

>member
-1 MPPFYAKNE
+1 M
-10 LNVPLVLFKA
+10 
-20 DSAHAFLKW
+20 
-29 SQSQLCS
+29 
-36 LYNGTLGQVMITP
+36 
-49 WNPDN
+49 
-54 TMDMDEVYVQ
+54 
-64 LSLLRDE
+64 
-71 RKLGKT
+71 
-77 TKKKFEDY
+77 
-85 SEIFSSHGY
+85 
-94 HLIPKR
+94 
-100 ILVYGNPGVGK
+100 
-111 STFSKKLAVDWA
+111 
-123 RGEKEILKQFTVLL
+123 
-137 LVQLRD
+137 
-143 VCNTPSVCA
+143 
-152 MLEQAELL
+152 
-160 SAENPLVFN
+160 
-169 QLYDYIL
+169 
-176 QNQEKVLLVLDGFD
+176 
-190 EYSAEKSSPIHHI
+190 
-203 WRGSLLRDCMT
+203 
-214 IVTTRP
+214 
-220 SKEDELRKPSHVQ
+220 
-233 FEISGFTNDQI
+233 
-244 KQFAEKFFSH
+244 
-254 RKDITDEFTKFL
+254 
-266 TERQLWGMAKIPL
+266 
-279 LLLMLC
+279 
-285 LTWKKR
+285 
-291 GQSHQEKS
+291 
-299 QSRADLYE
+299 
-307 RFFQTL
+307 
-313 LDHVAAKMSGHSFTS
+313 
-328 LDEYKDDLTKLGKVA
+328 
-343 FDALLMDCLYFE
+343 
-355 LSKVPA
+355 
-361 DIRCL
+361 
-366 VKKFLSVGF
+366 
-375 FQVSKLSSSSRPD
+375 
-388 EIVHFLHKS
+388 
-397 VQEFL
+397 
-402 SAWFIVKE
+402 
-410 VTKTK
+410 
-415 TASLTCLSNVDSF
+415 
-428 EKVKKIHE
+428 HE
-436 VLKFVCEISS
+436 VLKFVCEISP
-446 ESAVAVFHHL
+446 ESAVAVFRHL

-476 KDLSAD
+476 NDLCAD

-546 FYEPYGLILRLQD
+546 FSEPYRVRLQD
-559 IVSNMCSV
+559 LVSNMFSV

-586 VNAYEDLFFYS
+586 VNAYEDLFYYS
-597 PFVKKE
+597 PFVKRE

-652 SRLTQEKGGQTRKH
+652 SRLTQEKVDQTRKH
-666 SLSYLMHFVVDYPS
+666 SLSYLMYFVVDYPS

-700 KITLDDKYWQ
+700 QITLDDKYWQ

-724 HIYCTCITDSL
+724 HIYCTYITDSL
-735 HSLELGFFRMT
+735 HSLALRRFRMT
-746 QIITARI
+746 QIISARI

-766 NLSWNCLLY
+766 DLSWNCLLY

-797 GVGIGHL
+797 DVGIGHL

-822 DLSQNPLAHGILEL
+822 DLSQNPLARGILEL

-850 LYYTDMGESEV
+850 LYYTDMGEREV

-900 VQSLELSSV
+900 VRSLELSSV

>member
-1 MPPFYAKNE
+1 
-10 LNVPLVLFKA
+10 
-20 DSAHAFLKW
+20 
-29 SQSQLCS
+29 
-36 LYNGTLGQVMITP
+36 
-49 WNPDN
+49 
-54 TMDMDEVYVQ
+54 MDMDEVYVQ

-71 RKLGKT
+71 RKLDGT
-77 TKKKFEDY
+77 TKTEFEDY
-85 SEIFSSHGY
+85 SEIFSSHG
-94 HLIPKR
+94 HHVIPKR
-100 ILVYGNPGVGK
+100 ILVYGKPGVGK

-137 LVQLRD
+137 LIQLRD

-244 KQFAEKFFSH
+244 KQFAKKFFSH
-254 RKDITDEFTKFL
+254 RKDITDEFIKFL
-266 TERQLWGMAKIPL
+266 TERKLWGMAKIPL

-285 LTWKKR
+285 LTWNER
-291 GQSHQEKS
+291 GPSHQEQS

-313 LDHVAAKMSGHSFTS
+313 LDHVAAKTSGRSFTS

-343 FDALLMDCLYFE
+343 FDALLIDCLYFE

-415 TASLTCLSNVDSF
+415 TASFTCLSNVDSF
-428 EKVKKIHE
+428 EKVKKMQE

-446 ESAVAVFHHL
+446 ESSVAVFRHL

-463 GLTEYSFSFSPST
+463 GLTEYCFSFSPST

-482 QRELN
+482 QREFLQ
-487 RISLD
+487 ISLD
-492 CFLSCPAPERQIIY
+492 CFLSCPAPERQITY
-506 PSFLHCVNGVVVIR
+506 PSFLHCVNGVVVIGR
-520 QTDHLSIVAREH
+520 TDHMSMVAREH

-546 FYEPYGLILRLQD
+546 FQFSMIEEVLPYIPGQD
-559 IVSNMCSV
+559 REQFSV
-567 ICDLQPVFVP
+567 ICDLQAVVIP
-577 LFGDQDSKL
+577 LFGDHDSKL
-586 VNAYEDLFFYS
+586 ANTYEDLVLYH

-603 EQQMVLHITD
+603 EQQMVLCVTHLIPRWD
-613 LTRRSHSQLY
+613 SPLY
-623 LDLLNDI
+623 FDLLNDT
-630 SEALSPSP
+630 SEPQSPTP
-638 QTVDEVPQD
+638 QTADEAPQD

-652 SRLTQEKGGQTRKH
+652 SRLTKEKSGHTGKH
-666 SLSYLMHFVVDYPS
+666 SLSYLRKVVVDYPS
-680 PEELLV
+680 PKVLLV
-686 VGKLLKFV
+686 VSKLLKFV
-694 NRLETL
+694 NRLEIL
-700 KITLDDKYWQ
+700 RITLDDKYWQ
-710 EGLYDVQVVESLVS
+710 EVLYDVQVVESLLS
-724 HIYCTCITDSL
+724 HICFTYFTDSL
-735 HSLELGFFRMT
+735 RILELTLFHMT
-746 QIITARI
+746 QITTARI

-789 HLSRLELR
+789 HLCRLELR
-797 GVGIGHL
+797 GAGIGHL
-804 ECQLLSTS
+804 ECQLLSTA
-812 LKYIGNLRVL
+812 LKYVGNLRFL

-843 PHLHELV
+843 PRLHYLL
-850 LYYTDMGESEV
+850 LYDTDMGEREV
-861 TSLARAFKKTP
+861 TAVARALKDIP
-872 ELARLDLSHNPL
+872 ELENLQLSDNPL

-894 LKSIPR
+894 LKSVPR
-900 VQSLELSSV
+900 VQYLKLSSV
-909 PMTRKEVSDLYTA
+909 PMTRKEASDLCTA
-922 VSPLTGGIVLNT
+922 VGPLGVGPPTT
-934 DYHVRVFPCN
+934 DYHRVRVFSCN

>member
-1 MPPFYAKNE
+1 
-10 LNVPLVLFKA
+10 
-20 DSAHAFLKW
+20 
-29 SQSQLCS
+29 
-36 LYNGTLGQVMITP
+36 MITP

-64 LSLLRDE
+64 LTLLRDE
-71 RKLGKT
+71 RKLDETRKT
-77 TKKKFEDY
+77 KFEDY
-85 SEIFSSHGY
+85 SEIFSSHGH

-100 ILVYGNPGVGK
+100 ILVYGKPGVGK

-137 LVQLRD
+137 LIKLRD

-152 MLEQAELL
+152 MLERAELL
-160 SAENPLVFN
+160 SAENPLVFK

-176 QNQEKVLLVLDGFD
+176 LNQEKVLLVLDGFD

-220 SKEDELRKPSHVQ
+220 SKEEELRKPSHVQ
-233 FEISGFTNDQI
+233 FEISGFTGYQI
-244 KQFAEKFFSH
+244 IQFAAKFFSH

-313 LDHVAAKMSGHSFTS
+313 LDHVAAKTSGHSFTS
-328 LDEYKDDLTKLGKVA
+328 LDQYKDDLTKLGKVA
-343 FDALLMDCLYFE
+343 FDALLMDCPYFE

-415 TASLTCLSNVDSF
+415 MASLTCLSNVDSF
-428 EKVKKIHE
+428 EKVKKMHE

-446 ESAVAVFHHL
+446 ESAVAVFRHL

-482 QRELN
+482 QREFHQ
-487 RISLD
+487 ISLD
-492 CFLSCPAPERQIIY
+492 CFLSCPAPERQITY
-506 PSFLHCVNGVVVIR
+506 PSFLHCVNDVVVIH
-520 QTDHLSIVAREH
+520 QTDQLSIVAREH

-546 FYEPYGLILRLQD
+546 FCEEELFSRLLN
-559 IVSNMCSV
+559 IVSDAV
-567 ICDLQPVFVP
+567 CDLQAVVVP
-577 LFGDQDSKL
+577 LFGDHDYKL
-586 VNAYEDLFFYS
+586 VNTYEDLALYR

-603 EQQMVLHITD
+603 EQQMVLYITRLRPRYD
-613 LTRRSHSQLY
+613 SQLY

-630 SEALSPSP
+630 SEPQSPTP
-638 QTVDEVPQD
+638 QTVDEVLQG

-652 SRLTQEKGGQTRKH
+652 SRLTKETSGQTGKH
-666 SLSYLMHFVVDYPS
+666 SLSYLRQIGVDYPS
-680 PEELLV
+680 PKELLV

-700 KITLDDKYWQ
+700 EITLNDKYWQ

-724 HIYCTCITDSL
+724 HIYCTYITDSL
-735 HSLELGFFRMT
+735 HSLVLRFFRMT
-746 QIITARI
+746 QIISARI

-783 NLHHLK
+783 NLYHLK
-789 HLSRLELR
+789 HLSRLVLR
-797 GVGIGHL
+797 GVGIRHL

-812 LKYIGNLRVL
+812 LKYVGNLQVL

-843 PHLHELV
+843 PRLHYLD
-850 LYYTDMGESEV
+850 LCHTDMGEREV
-861 TSLARAFKKTP
+861 TSLACALKDTP
-872 ELARLDLSHNPL
+872 ELESLDLSHNPL

-894 LKSIPR
+894 LKSVPR
-900 VQSLELSSV
+900 VRSLTLSSV
-909 PMTRKEVSDLYTA
+909 PMTRKEASDLYTA